1 MCLTICGTYTPVKCP
16 IEIII
21 IERTTNITFLTL
33 THTTMGKTNAK
44 MCSHKATQVLP
55 LSKGTP
61 AVGIASSS
69 YFAACAR
76 HVGALALFGL
86 MFCPVQVMASRAPRL
101 AMADSSSVV
110 TPVLPDQGTTTPTDS
125 IGNGGAGDAEEVV
138 PDTIPFAQLWKHN
151 SWRSTNEKAGSTTQQ
166 SWEIICNRPTK
177 LTFNYSCYNG
187 SYGTF
192 QVTLNDS
199 TIISRGNWDST
210 EDRLYQ
216 IDLPAGRYV
225 LKASYYTRYD
235 NYYDPDG
242 LNEYCYARISGIAT
256 DDVQANATAYLSG
269 LADYPALKQ
278 ELQTALD
285 NSSAAPDDEALYN
298 TLAATL
304 NDVRTAVSYY
314 PLIQKDI
321 VVADSILNEGAYVDI
336 SEAVALGRAI
346 DVNTSTSANYL
357 AAFDALETS
366 IAVQVSSNQKI
377 DDWAFNTDQRYTI
390 DNMGYY
396 LDQDHK
402 VAACTGLEAQD
413 ADVTNLV
420 IPSTVRYNGVTYAVV
435 ALYDN
440 RYNQNKVR
448 TLTLPRTLRHINDYG
463 LSDYR
468 AITDLEIPANVE
480 RMGNYI
486 VNNCPQL
493 QRIKVN
499 AEVPPTLGSLDN
511 NRYYDE
517 YGNSTYHYLR
527 IVIPRESFHAY
538 RLVNAW
544 NTDYNVLIGGDE
556 GITVNTGKIAAGDL
570 GHVVVEEAG
579 YLQEV
584 NKLIIEGELNAD
596 DWSKIGQMTNLT
608 ELDLSKALIDEI
620 PSNAFNGRWAIDKV
634 VLPPTLK
641 KIGSYAF
648 QNTSLTSVN
657 IPDNVETIENN
668 AFGRVKRLQEVH
680 LPDNLTALGGSAF
693 EYCRN
698 LRAVK
703 IPSKIKVITWYAF
716 RDCSSLQS
724 VELHDSITGFGNESF
739 AGCDLREITLP
750 KSTTAVGNHAFE
762 GNANLSKVTFNEGL
776 IYIGES
782 AFQNTAID
790 TLNCPSTLRNIYN
803 SAFAGCRNL
812 RQIYLNEGLTRIEMY
827 ALANN
832 KATEIVLPSSL
843 EYCAGGAFDDCDSL
857 VTIEARSVMPPN
869 TDNGCPLTSADLTKA
884 ILYVPVWS
892 LAEYQL
898 ATGWNQ
904 FYTFRTSDFMPQY
917 VKVNKDFYFTL
928 RDELDPDYRPDIE
941 LTVTN
946 NQITDSQGNTD
957 YQHGNLTISGRS
969 KLAVNDFS
977 MVLSPYA
984 KYSYKQNY
992 YYNENYRHLRP
1003 TSLIVKGEMR
1013 AENVTIN
1020 LWNATNRWQFVSFP
1034 FDVKVSDIVPV
1045 DSTTSW
1051 VIRGHS
1057 GAERAAGN
1065 AAAVWQNLSA
1075 DDVLQ
1080 AGKGYIMQCYKP
1092 DDKNGNYDAA
1102 QFTVR
1107 PLTTTVN
1114 RQQIFNAD
1122 NRTVALE
1129 EHLAEFEHNR
1139 SWNLIGNPYP
1149 SYFDTR
1155 FLDFGAPFMVWNSN
1169 NQNYEAYSPVDDS
1182 YILAPAEAFFVQ
1194 RPVDQESITFL
1205 KDGRQTDRY
1214 ARTLVEEEP
1223 ASAPQRI
1230 RAAYDSNTHTAAQR
1244 TVFNIT
1250 LAKDGQQADR
1260 TRVVIN
1266 EAATMQYDLSRDA
1279 AKFTG
1284 TEPAVSQIFTINGA
1298 TRYAINERPLNNGQ
1312 ALLGL
1317 HFGTDGTY
1325 TIGLSNQPDGQV
1337 TLEDRLTGTKLQLN
1351 GTAGYS
1357 FTAKAGD
1364 STDRFVLHF
1373 DAVATGINA
1382 ATVNEADRNDDTY
1395 TLDGRKVNNPTAPG
1409 LYIKGGKKG
1418 IK

>member
-1 MCLTICGTYTPVKCP
+1 
-16 IEIII
+16 
-21 IERTTNITFLTL
+21 
-33 THTTMGKTNAK
+33 MGKTNAK

-101 AMADSSSVV
+101 AVADSSEVV
-110 TPVLPDQGTTTPTDS
+110 SPVLPDQGTTTPTDS
-125 IGNGGAGDAEEVV
+125 IGNSGAGDTDQVL

-151 SWRSTNEKAGSTTQQ
+151 NWQSTNEAAESTTQQ

-177 LTFNYSCYNG
+177 LTFNYSCNNRN
-187 SYGTF
+187 SCTF

-199 TIISRGNWDST
+199 TIISKDSWSSAWG
-210 EDRLYQ
+210 EHYQ

-225 LKASYYTRYD
+225 LKASYYTHYED
-235 NYYDPDG
+235 KSCFAAIGD
-242 LNEYCYARISGIAT
+242 IAI
-256 DDVQANATAYLSG
+256 DDAQSNATAFLG
-269 LADYPALKQ
+269 ALADYPALKQ

-285 NSSAAPDDEALYN
+285 NSNAAPDDEALYN

-304 NDVRTAVSYY
+304 NDVRKAATYY

-346 DVNTSTSANYL
+346 DVNTSTSADYL

-366 IAVQVSSNQKI
+366 IAVQVTSNQSI
-377 DDWAFNTDQRYTI
+377 DDWAINTDQRYTI

-402 VAACTGLEAQD
+402 VAACTGLEAEN
-413 ADVTNLV
+413 ADVTDLV

-448 TLTLPRTLRHINDYG
+448 TLTLPRTLRHINDWG

-480 RMGNYI
+480 RMGDNVVY
-486 VNNCPQL
+486 NCPQL
-493 QRIKVN
+493 RRIKVN

-511 NRYYDE
+511 NSYYDD
-517 YGNSTYHYLR
+517 YDGRTYRYLR

-584 NKLIIEGELNAD
+584 NKLIIEGELNSD
-596 DWSKIGQMTNLT
+596 DWSKIKQMTNLT

-620 PSNAFNGRWAIDKV
+620 PNEAFNGRWAIDKV

-641 KIGSYAF
+641 KIGSFAF
-648 QNTSLTSVN
+648 QGTALTSVN
-657 IPDNVETIENN
+657 IPDNVETIKEC
-668 AFGRVKRLQEVH
+668 AFSQVKQLQEVH
-680 LPDNLTALGGSAF
+680 LPDSLTSLGNYAF
-693 EYCRN
+693 AECRS
-698 LRAVK
+698 LRTVK
-703 IPSKIKVITWYAF
+703 IPTKLKTIPDYTF
-716 RDCSSLQS
+716 QNCRSLQS
-724 VELHDSITGFGNESF
+724 VELHDSITAFEDYSF
-739 AGCDLREITLP
+739 NNCDLREITLP
-750 KSTTAVGNHAFE
+750 QSTTWVG
-762 GNANLSKVTFNEGL
+762 GNAFNGNTNLSKVTLNEGL
-776 IYIGES
+776 IDIWAE
-782 AFQNTAID
+782 AFYNTAID

-803 SAFAGCRNL
+803 GAFAGCGNL
-812 RQIYLNEGLTRIEMY
+812 RQINLNEGLTRIEVY

-843 EYCAGGAFDDCDSL
+843 EYCAGAAFDGCDSL

-869 TDNGCPLTSADLTKA
+869 TDGNCPLSGTDLTKA
-884 ILYVPVWS
+884 VLYVPVWS
-892 LAEYQL
+892 LSEYQL

-904 FYTFRTSDFMPQY
+904 FYTFRTSNFMPQY

-984 KYSYKQNY
+984 KYYY
-992 YYNENYRHLRP
+992 RGGDHYYNNDYRYLRP

-1065 AAAVWQNLSA
+1065 TAAVWQNLSA

-1092 DDKNGNYDAA
+1092 NDENGNNYYAA

-1155 FLDFGAPFMVWNSN
+1155 FLDFGAPFMVWNSSN
-1169 NQNYEAYSPVDDS
+1169 LNYEAYSPVDDS

-1230 RAAYDSNTHTAAQR
+1230 RAAYDSNAHTAAQR

-1382 ATVNEADRNDDTY
+1382 ATTNEADRNDDTY

-1409 LYIKGGKKG
+1409 LYIKGGKKV

>member
-1 MCLTICGTYTPVKCP
+1 
-16 IEIII
+16 
-21 IERTTNITFLTL
+21 
-33 THTTMGKTNAK
+33 MGKTNAK

-101 AMADSSSVV
+101 AIADSSEVV
-110 TPVLPDQGTTTPTDS
+110 SPVLPDQGTSAPTDS
-125 IGNGGAGDAEEVV
+125 IGNSGAGDTDQVL

-151 SWRSTNEKAGSTTQQ
+151 RYIVYGGTEGTVEQK
-166 SWEIICNRPTK
+166 SWEIIAQRETK
-177 LTFNYSCYNG
+177 LSF
-187 SYGTF
+187 SYGAADNQWNFYTQIFIDDERVREMDGGTYNDTF
-192 QVTLNDS
+192 SVTLTPGRHILTFKNECYGEADS
-199 TIISRGNWDST
+199 TTYAFISD
-210 EDRLYQ
+210 
-216 IDLPAGRYV
+216 
-225 LKASYYTRYD
+225 
-235 NYYDPDG
+235 
-242 LNEYCYARISGIAT
+242 IAT
-256 DDVQANATAYLSG
+256 DDAQSNATAYLG
-269 LADYPALKQ
+269 ALADYPALKQ

-285 NSSAAPDDEALYN
+285 NSNAAPDDEALYN

-304 NDVRTAVSYY
+304 NDVRKAVSYY

-346 DVNTSTSANYL
+346 DVNTSTSADYL

-377 DDWAFNTDQRYTI
+377 DDWAFNTNQRYTI

-402 VAACTGLEAQD
+402 VAACTGLEVQD
-413 ADVTNLV
+413 ADVTDLV
-420 IPSTVRYNGVTYAVV
+420 IPSTVRYNNVTYAVV

-448 TLTLPRTLRHINDYG
+448 TLTLPRTLRHINDNG

-486 VNNCPQL
+486 VYNCPQL

-499 AEVPPTLGSLDN
+499 AEVPPTLGSLGDDS
-511 NRYYDE
+511 YYEDG
-517 YGNSTYHYLR
+517 YRAYRYLR

-538 RLVNAW
+538 RLVSAW

-584 NKLIIEGELNAD
+584 NKLIIEGELNSD
-596 DWSKIGQMTNLT
+596 DWSKIKQMTNLT

-620 PSNAFNGRWAIDKV
+620 PSEAFKGRWAIDKV

-641 KIGSYAF
+641 KIGGYAF
-648 QNTSLTSVN
+648 QRTSLTSVN
-657 IPDNVETIENN
+657 IPDNVETIEDN
-668 AFGRVKRLQEVH
+668 AFGRAKQLQEVH
-680 LPDNLTALGGSAF
+680 LPDSLTSLGEGAF
-693 EYCRN
+693 EYCKS
-698 LRAVK
+698 LHSVK
-703 IPSKIKVITWYAF
+703 IPAKIKEIPGYAL
-716 RDCSSLQS
+716 RYCNSLQS
-724 VELHDSITGFGNESF
+724 VELHDSITSIGYEAFGNS
-739 AGCDLREITLP
+739 DLREITLP
-750 KSTTAVGNHAFE
+750 KSTTWVG
-762 GNANLSKVTFNEGL
+762 GNAFKENTNLSKVTLNEGL
-776 IYIGES
+776 INIGDY

-790 TLNCPSTLRNIYN
+790 TLNCPSTLRSI
-803 SAFAGCRNL
+803 SQGAFAGCGNL
-812 RQIYLNEGLTRIEMY
+812 RQINLNEGLTRIELY

-843 EYCAGGAFDDCDSL
+843 EYCSQSAFDDCDSL

-884 ILYVPVWS
+884 VLYVPVWS

-946 NQITDSQGNTD
+946 NQITDSQGNSD

-984 KYSYKQNY
+984 KYSYEQDSY
-992 YYNENYRHLRP
+992 YYNENYRYLRP

-1020 LWNATNRWQFVSFP
+1020 HWNATNRWQFVSFP

-1092 DDKNGNYDAA
+1092 NDKNGNYDAA

-1155 FLDFGAPFMVWNSN
+1155 FLDFGAPFMVWNSYN
-1169 NQNYEAYSPVDDS
+1169 GNYEAYSPVDDS

-1230 RAAYDSNTHTAAQR
+1230 RAAYDSNAHTAAQR

-1317 HFGTDGTY
+1317 HFGTHGTY

-1382 ATVNEADRNDDTY
+1382 ATANEADRNDDTY

-1409 LYIKGGKKG
+1409 LYIKGGKKV

>member
-1 MCLTICGTYTPVKCP
+1 
-16 IEIII
+16 
-21 IERTTNITFLTL
+21 
-33 THTTMGKTNAK
+33 MGKTNAK

-110 TPVLPDQGTTTPTDS
+110 TPVQPDQGTTAPTDS
-125 IGNGGAGDAEEVV
+125 IGNSGAGDTDQVL

-346 DVNTSTSANYL
+346 DVNTSTSADYL

-377 DDWAFNTDQRYTI
+377 DDWAFNTNQRYTI

-402 VAACTGLEAQD
+402 VAACIGLQTED
-413 ADVTNLV
+413 ADVTDLV
-420 IPSTVRYNGVTYAVV
+420 IPSTVRYNNVTYAVV

-448 TLTLPRTLRHINDYG
+448 TLTLPRTLRHINDWG

-468 AITDLEIPANVE
+468 AITNLEIPANVE
-480 RMGNYI
+480 RMGENVVY
-486 VNNCPQL
+486 NCPQL
-493 QRIKVN
+493 RRIKVN

-511 NRYYDE
+511 ESYSDE
-517 YGNSTYHYLR
+517 RAYIKIT
-527 IVIPRESFHAY
+527 IPRESFHAY
-538 RLVNAW
+538 RLVSAW
-544 NTDYNVLIGGDE
+544 KTDRTVLIGGDE
-556 GITVNTGKIAAGDL
+556 GVTVSTGKIAAGDL
-570 GHVVVEEAG
+570 GHVVIEEAG
-579 YLQEV
+579 YLPEV
-584 NKLIIEGELNAD
+584 NKLIIEGELNSD
-596 DWSKIGQMTNLT
+596 DWSKIKQMTNLT

-620 PSNAFNGRWAIDKV
+620 PSYAFNERWAIDKV

-641 KIGSYAF
+641 KIGTYAF
-648 QNTSLTSVN
+648 QKTSLTSVN
-657 IPDNVETIENN
+657 IPDNVETIAEYAFSN
-668 AFGRVKRLQEVH
+668 ARQLQEVH
-680 LPDNLTALGGSAF
+680 LPDSLTSLGNYAF
-693 EYCRN
+693 EECRS
-698 LRAVK
+698 LRTVK
-703 IPSKIKVITWYAF
+703 IPAKLKEIPWYAF
-716 RDCSSLQS
+716 QHCKSLQS
-724 VELHDSITGFGNESF
+724 VELHDGITGIGDYSF
-739 AGCDLREITLP
+739 NNCDLREMTLP
-750 KSTTAVGNHAFE
+750 KSTTWVG
-762 GNANLSKVTFNEGL
+762 GNAFNGNTNLSKVTLNEGL
-776 IYIGES
+776 IDIWAE
-782 AFQNTAID
+782 AFYNTAID
-790 TLNCPSTLRNIYN
+790 TLNCPSTLRNIRN

-812 RQIYLNEGLTRIEMY
+812 RQINLNEGLTRIEVY

-832 KATEIVLPSSL
+832 KTTEIVLPSSL
-843 EYCAGGAFDDCDSL
+843 EYCAGAAFDGCDSL

-869 TDNGCPLTSADLTKA
+869 TDGGCPLTVNDLTKA
-884 ILYVPVWS
+884 VLYVPVWS
-892 LAEYQL
+892 LSEYQL

-941 LTVTN
+941 LTYTN
-946 NQITDSQGNTD
+946 NQITDSHNNSD

-977 MVLSPYA
+977 MVLSPFT
-984 KYSYKQNY
+984 KYIYEGGYYDY
-992 YYNENYRHLRP
+992 YYNQNYRHLRP

-1065 AAAVWQNLSA
+1065 TAAVWQNLSA
-1075 DDVLQ
+1075 DGVLQ

-1092 DDKNGNYDAA
+1092 NDENGNNYYAA

-1194 RPVDQESITFL
+1194 RPVDQENITFL

-1382 ATVNEADRNDDTY
+1382 ATANEADRNDDTY

-1409 LYIKGGKKG
+1409 LYIKGGKKV

>member
-1 MCLTICGTYTPVKCP
+1 
-16 IEIII
+16 
-21 IERTTNITFLTL
+21 
-33 THTTMGKTNAK
+33 MGKTNAK

-61 AVGIASSS
+61 VVGIASSS

-125 IGNGGAGDAEEVV
+125 IDNGGTGDTEEVL

-151 SWRSTNEKAGSTTQQ
+151 SWQSTNEAAGSTTQQ

-177 LTFNYSCYNG
+177 LFFNYACNNNS
-187 SYGTF
+187 SSSF

-199 TIISRGNWDST
+199 TIIGRGGWNST
-210 EDRLYQ
+210 EGEHYQ
-216 IDLPAGRYV
+216 IELPAGRYV
-225 LKASYYTRYD
+225 LKASFYTYYE
-235 NYYDPDG
+235 NQNG
-242 LNEYCYARISGIAT
+242 YCYARISGIAT
-256 DDVQANATAYLSG
+256 DDAQSNATAYLSG

-304 NDVRTAVSYY
+304 NDVRKAVSYY

-346 DVNTSTSANYL
+346 DVNTSTSADYL

-366 IAVQVSSNQKI
+366 IAVQVSSNQSI
-377 DDWAFNTDQRYTI
+377 DDWAFNTSQRYTI

-396 LDQDHK
+396 LDQEHK
-402 VAACTGLEAQD
+402 VAACSGLQTEN
-413 ADVTNLV
+413 ADVTDLV
-420 IPSTVRYNGVTYAVV
+420 IPSTVRYSGVTYAVV

-448 TLTLPRTLRHINDYG
+448 TLTLPRTLRHINDGG

-480 RMGNYI
+480 RMGDYI
-486 VNNCPQL
+486 VNDCPQL

-499 AEVPPTLGSLDN
+499 AEVPPTLGSLGVDS
-511 NRYYDE
+511 YYEDG
-517 YGNSTYHYLR
+517 YTAYRHLR

-538 RLVNAW
+538 RLVSAW

-620 PSNAFNGRWAIDKV
+620 PSYAFNERGAIDKV

-648 QNTSLTSVN
+648 QRTSLTSVN
-657 IPDNVETIENN
+657 IPDNVETIEEA
-668 AFGRVKRLQEVH
+668 AFRQVKQLQEVH
-680 LPDNLTALGGSAF
+680 LPDSLTSLGRYAFSA
-693 EYCRN
+693 CRS
-698 LRAVK
+698 LRTVK
-703 IPSKIKVITWYAF
+703 IPTKLKEIPWYAF
-716 RDCSSLQS
+716 DGCKSLQS
-724 VELHDSITGFGNESF
+724 VELHDSITGIGDYSF
-739 AGCDLREITLP
+739 KNCNLREITLP
-750 KSTTAVGNHAFE
+750 KSTTWVGGYAFN
-762 GNANLSKVTFNEGL
+762 GNSNLSKVTLNEGL
-776 IYIGES
+776 IDIWAY
-782 AFQNTAID
+782 AFQDTAID

-803 SAFAGCRNL
+803 AAFAGCRNL
-812 RQIYLNEGLTRIEMY
+812 RQINLNEGLTRIEVY

-843 EYCAGGAFDDCDSL
+843 EYCSQSAFDDCDSL

-869 TDNGCPLTSADLTKA
+869 TDNGCPLTNADLTKA
-884 ILYVPVWS
+884 VLYVPVWS

-941 LTVTN
+941 LTYTS
-946 NQITDSQGNTD
+946 NQITDSQGNSD

-984 KYSYKQNY
+984 KFSYERERHGY
-992 YYNENYRHLRP
+992 YIDNKHLRP

-1092 DDKNGNYDAA
+1092 NDKNGSYDAA

-1266 EAATMQYDLSRDA
+1266 ETATMQYDLSRDA

-1337 TLEDRLTGTKLQLN
+1337 TLEDRLTGTRLQLN

-1382 ATVNEADRNDDTY
+1382 ATTNEADHNDNTY

-1409 LYIKGGKKG
+1409 LYIKGGKKV

>member
-1 MCLTICGTYTPVKCP
+1 
-16 IEIII
+16 
-21 IERTTNITFLTL
+21 
-33 THTTMGKTNAK
+33 MGKTNAK

-61 AVGIASSS
+61 TVGIASSS

-110 TPVLPDQGTTTPTDS
+110 TPVQPDQGTTAPTDS
-125 IGNGGAGDAEEVV
+125 IGNSGAGDTDQVL
-138 PDTIPFAQLWKHN
+138 PDTIPFAQLLKHN
-151 SWRSTNEKAGSTTQQ
+151 SWQSSNKEAGSTTQQ

-177 LTFNYSCYNG
+177 LFFNYACENYN

-199 TIISRGNWDST
+199 TIISKDRWSST
-210 EDRLYQ
+210 NGQLYQ
-216 IDLPAGRYV
+216 IELPAGRYV

-235 NYYDPDG
+235 NQNDD
-242 LNEYCYARISGIAT
+242 CYARVSDIAT
-256 DDVQANATAYLSG
+256 NDAQSNATAYLG
-269 LADYPALKQ
+269 TLASYPGLKQ

-285 NSSAAPDDEALYN
+285 NYNAAPDNEALYN

-304 NDVRTAVSYY
+304 TDVSKATMYY

-346 DVNTSTSANYL
+346 DVNTSTSADYL
-357 AAFDALETS
+357 AAFEALETS

-377 DDWAFNTDQRYTI
+377 DDWAFNTNQRYTI

-402 VAACTGLEAQD
+402 VAACTGLEAEN
-413 ADVTNLV
+413 ADVTDLV

-448 TLTLPRTLRHINDYG
+448 TLTLPRTLRHINDWG

-468 AITDLEIPANVE
+468 AITNLEIPANVE
-480 RMGNYI
+480 RMGNNI
-486 VNNCPQL
+486 VYNCPQL

-511 NRYYDE
+511 NRYYEDG
-517 YGNSTYHYLR
+517 YDTYHYLR

-544 NTDYNVLIGGDE
+544 NNGTVLIGGDE
-556 GITVNTGKIAAGDL
+556 GVTVSTGKIAAGDL
-570 GHVVVEEAG
+570 GHVVIEEAG

-596 DWSKIGQMTNLT
+596 DWSKIKQMTNLT

-620 PSNAFNGRWAIDKV
+620 PNEAFNGRWAIDKV
-634 VLPPTLK
+634 LLPLTLK

-648 QNTSLTSVN
+648 QGTALTSVN
-657 IPDNVETIENN
+657 IPDNVETIEES
-668 AFGRVKRLQEVH
+668 AFRQVKQLQEVH
-680 LPDNLTALGGSAF
+680 LPDSLTSLGTNAF
-693 EYCRN
+693 EFCSS
-698 LRAVK
+698 LRTVK
-703 IPSKIKVITWYAF
+703 IPTKLKEIPSYTFQQCK
-716 RDCSSLQS
+716 SLQS
-724 VELHDSITGFGNESF
+724 VELHDSITGISSYSF
-739 AGCDLREITLP
+739 TNCDLREITLP
-750 KSTTAVGNHAFE
+750 KSTTWIGQRTFE
-762 GNANLSKVTFNEGL
+762 GNANLSKVTLNEGL
-776 IYIGES
+776 IDIGLY
-782 AFQNTAID
+782 AFRNTAID
-790 TLNCPSTLRNIYN
+790 TLNCPSTLRSIRN

-812 RQIYLNEGLTRIEMY
+812 RQINLNEGLTRIEVY

-843 EYCAGGAFDDCDSL
+843 EYCSRSAFDRCDSL

-884 ILYVPVWS
+884 VLYVPVWS

-928 RDELDPDYRPDIE
+928 RDELDPNYRPDIE
-941 LTVTN
+941 LTYTS
-946 NQITDSQGNTD
+946 NQITDSQGNSD

-977 MVLSPYA
+977 MVLSPFY
-984 KYSYKQNY
+984 KYTKDSNGY
-992 YYNENYRHLRP
+992 YGNTDLTP
-1003 TSLIVKGEMR
+1003 TCLIVKGEMR

-1092 DDKNGNYDAA
+1092 NDKNGNRYIAA

-1155 FLDFGAPFMVWNSN
+1155 FLDFAAPFMVWNSY

-1230 RAAYDSNTHTAAQR
+1230 RAAYDSNTHTATQR

-1250 LAKDGQQADR
+1250 LAKEGQQADR

-1382 ATVNEADRNDDTY
+1382 ATTNEADRNDDTY

-1409 LYIKGGKKG
+1409 LYIKGGKKV

>member
-1 MCLTICGTYTPVKCP
+1 
-16 IEIII
+16 
-21 IERTTNITFLTL
+21 
-33 THTTMGKTNAK
+33 MGKTNAK

-110 TPVLPDQGTTTPTDS
+110 TPVQPDQGTTTPTDS
-125 IGNGGAGDAEEVV
+125 IGNSGAGDTEQVL

-151 SWRSTNEKAGSTTQQ
+151 SWQSTNKEAGSTTQQ
-166 SWEIICNRPTK
+166 SWEIICSRPTK
-177 LTFNYSCYNG
+177 LSFNYAYKNRYSEIH
-187 SYGTF
+187 
-192 QVTLNDS
+192 VTLNDS
-199 TIISRGNWDST
+199 TIIRDGAWYST
-210 EDRLYQ
+210 ESRHYQ

-225 LKASYYTRYD
+225 LKASYYTEGENPD
-235 NYYDPDG
+235 DINNQNY
-242 LNEYCYARISGIAT
+242 NYARISDIAT
-256 DDVQANATAYLSG
+256 DDAQSNATAFLG
-269 LADYPALKQ
+269 ALADYPALKQ

-285 NSSAAPDDEALYN
+285 NSSAAPDNEEIYN

-304 NDVRTAVSYY
+304 NDVRKAVSYY

-346 DVNTSTSANYL
+346 DVNTSTSADYL
-357 AAFDALETS
+357 AAFEALETS
-366 IAVQVSSNQKI
+366 IAVQVSSNQSI
-377 DDWAFNTDQRYTI
+377 DDWAINTDQLYTV

-396 LDQDHK
+396 FDKDHK
-402 VAACTGLEAQD
+402 VAACIGLQTED
-413 ADVTNLV
+413 ADVTDLV
-420 IPSTVRYNGVTYAVV
+420 IPSTVRYNNVTYAVV

-448 TLTLPRTLRHINDYG
+448 TLTLPRTLRHINDWG

-468 AITDLEIPANVE
+468 AITNLEIPANVE
-480 RMGNYI
+480 RMGENVVY
-486 VNNCPQL
+486 NCPQL
-493 QRIKVN
+493 RRIKVN

-511 NRYYDE
+511 ESYSDE
-517 YGNSTYHYLR
+517 RAYIKIT
-527 IVIPRESFHAY
+527 IPRESFHAY
-538 RLVNAW
+538 RLVSAW
-544 NTDYNVLIGGDE
+544 KTDRTVLIGGDE
-556 GITVNTGKIAAGDL
+556 GVTVSTGKIAAGDL
-570 GHVVVEEAG
+570 GHVVIEEAG
-579 YLQEV
+579 YLPEV
-584 NKLIIEGELNAD
+584 NKLIIEGELNSD
-596 DWSKIGQMTNLT
+596 DWSKIKQMTNLT

-620 PSNAFNGRWAIDKV
+620 PSYAFNERWAIDKV

-641 KIGSYAF
+641 KIGTYAF
-648 QNTSLTSVN
+648 QKTSLTSVN
-657 IPDNVETIENN
+657 IPDNVETIAEYAFSN
-668 AFGRVKRLQEVH
+668 ARQLQEVH
-680 LPDNLTALGGSAF
+680 LPDSLTSLGNYAF
-693 EYCRN
+693 EECRS
-698 LRAVK
+698 LRTVK
-703 IPSKIKVITWYAF
+703 IPAKLKEIPWYAF
-716 RDCSSLQS
+716 QHCKSLQS
-724 VELHDSITGFGNESF
+724 VELHDGITGIGDYSF
-739 AGCDLREITLP
+739 NNCDLREMTLP
-750 KSTTAVGNHAFE
+750 KSTTWVG
-762 GNANLSKVTFNEGL
+762 GNAFNGNTNLSKVTLNEGL
-776 IYIGES
+776 IDIWAE
-782 AFQNTAID
+782 AFYNTAID
-790 TLNCPSTLRNIYN
+790 TLNCPSTLRNIRN

-812 RQIYLNEGLTRIEMY
+812 RQINLNEGLTRIEVY

-843 EYCAGGAFDDCDSL
+843 EYCAGAAFDGCDSL

-869 TDNGCPLTSADLTKA
+869 TDGGCPLTVNDLTKA
-884 ILYVPVWS
+884 VLYVPVWS
-892 LAEYQL
+892 LSEYQL

-941 LTVTN
+941 LTYTN
-946 NQITDSQGNTD
+946 NQITDSHNNSD

-977 MVLSPYA
+977 MVLSPFT
-984 KYSYKQNY
+984 KYIYEGGYYDY
-992 YYNENYRHLRP
+992 YYNQNYRHLRP

-1020 LWNATNRWQFVSFP
+1020 LWNATDRWQFVSFP

-1092 DDKNGNYDAA
+1092 NDENGNNYYAA

-1230 RAAYDSNTHTAAQR
+1230 RADYDSNAHTAAQR

-1312 ALLGL
+1312 AQLGL

-1382 ATVNEADRNDDTY
+1382 ATANEADRNDTY

-1409 LYIKGGKKG
+1409 LYIKGGKKV

>member
-1 MCLTICGTYTPVKCP
+1 
-16 IEIII
+16 
-21 IERTTNITFLTL
+21 
-33 THTTMGKTNAK
+33 MGKTNAK

-110 TPVLPDQGTTTPTDS
+110 TPVQPDQGTSAPTDS
-125 IGNGGAGDAEEVV
+125 IGNSGAGDTDQVL

-304 NDVRTAVSYY
+304 NDVRKAVSYY

-346 DVNTSTSANYL
+346 DVNTSTSADYL
-357 AAFDALETS
+357 AAFEALETS
-366 IAVQVSSNQKI
+366 IAVQVSSNQSI
-377 DDWAFNTDQRYTI
+377 DEWAINTDQRYTI

-396 LDQDHK
+396 LDQEHK
-402 VAACTGLEAQD
+402 VAACTGLQVQD

-420 IPSTVRYNGVTYAVV
+420 IPSTVRYNDVTYAVV

-448 TLTLPRTLRHINDYG
+448 TLTLPRTLRHINDWG

-480 RMGNYI
+480 RMGDNVVY
-486 VNNCPQL
+486 NCPQL
-493 QRIKVN
+493 RRIKVN

-511 NRYYDE
+511 NSYYDD
-517 YGNSTYHYLR
+517 YDGRTYRYLR

-544 NTDYNVLIGGDE
+544 NTDHNVLIGGDE

-584 NKLIIEGELNAD
+584 NKLIIEGELNSD
-596 DWSKIGQMTNLT
+596 DWSKIKQMTNLT

-620 PSNAFNGRWAIDKV
+620 PNEAFNGRWAIDKV

-641 KIGSYAF
+641 KIGSFAF
-648 QNTSLTSVN
+648 QGTALTSVN
-657 IPDNVETIENN
+657 IPDNVETIKEC
-668 AFGRVKRLQEVH
+668 AFSQVKQLQEVH
-680 LPDNLTALGGSAF
+680 LPDSLTSLGNYAF
-693 EYCRN
+693 AECRS
-698 LRAVK
+698 LRTVK
-703 IPSKIKVITWYAF
+703 IPTKLKTIPDYTF
-716 RDCSSLQS
+716 QNCRSLQS
-724 VELHDSITGFGNESF
+724 VELHDSITAFEDYSF
-739 AGCDLREITLP
+739 NNCDLREITLP
-750 KSTTAVGNHAFE
+750 KSTTWVG
-762 GNANLSKVTFNEGL
+762 GNAFNGNTNLSKVTLNEGL
-776 IYIGES
+776 IDIWAE
-782 AFQNTAID
+782 AFYNTAID

-803 SAFAGCRNL
+803 GAFAGCGNL
-812 RQIYLNEGLTRIEMY
+812 RQINLNEGLTRIEVY

-843 EYCAGGAFDDCDSL
+843 EYCAGAAFDGCDSL

-984 KYSYKQNY
+984 KYYYKGGDH
-992 YYNENYRHLRP
+992 YYNNDYRYLRP

-1092 DDKNGNYDAA
+1092 NDKNGNYYAA

-1382 ATVNEADRNDDTY
+1382 ATTNEADRNDDTY

-1409 LYIKGGKKG
+1409 LYIKGGKKV

>member
-1 MCLTICGTYTPVKCP
+1 
-16 IEIII
+16 
-21 IERTTNITFLTL
+21 
-33 THTTMGKTNAK
+33 MGKTNAK

-61 AVGIASSS
+61 VVGIASSS

-110 TPVLPDQGTTTPTDS
+110 TPVQPDQGTTAPTDS
-125 IGNGGAGDAEEVV
+125 IDNGGAGDTEEVL

-151 SWRSTNEKAGSTTQQ
+151 NWQSTNEAAESTTQQ

-177 LTFNYSCYNG
+177 LTFNYSCNNRN
-187 SYGTF
+187 SCTF

-199 TIISRGNWDST
+199 TIISKDSWSSAWG
-210 EDRLYQ
+210 EHYQ

-225 LKASYYTRYD
+225 LKASYYTHYED
-235 NYYDPDG
+235 KSCFAAIGD
-242 LNEYCYARISGIAT
+242 IAI
-256 DDVQANATAYLSG
+256 DDAQSNATAFLG
-269 LADYPALKQ
+269 ALADYPALKQ

-285 NSSAAPDDEALYN
+285 NSNAAPDDEALYN

-304 NDVRTAVSYY
+304 NDVRKAVSYY

-357 AAFDALETS
+357 AAFEALETS

-377 DDWAFNTDQRYTI
+377 DDWAFNTSQRYTI

-396 LDQDHK
+396 LDQEHK
-402 VAACTGLEAQD
+402 VAACTGLQVQD

-448 TLTLPRTLRHINDYG
+448 TLTLPRTLRHINDGG

-480 RMGNYI
+480 RMGDYI
-486 VNNCPQL
+486 VNDCPQL

-499 AEVPPTLGSLDN
+499 AEVPPTLGSLGVDS
-511 NRYYDE
+511 YYEDG
-517 YGNSTYHYLR
+517 YTAYRHLR

-538 RLVNAW
+538 RLVSAW

-556 GITVNTGKIAAGDL
+556 GITVSTGKIAAGDL

-584 NKLIIEGELNAD
+584 NKLIIEGELNSD

-620 PSNAFNGRWAIDKV
+620 PSYAFNERGAIDKV

-648 QNTSLTSVN
+648 QRTSLTSVN
-657 IPDNVETIENN
+657 IPDNVETIEEA
-668 AFGRVKRLQEVH
+668 AFRQIKQLQEVH
-680 LPDNLTALGGSAF
+680 LPDSLTSLGRYAF
-693 EYCRN
+693 AECRS
-698 LRAVK
+698 LRTVK
-703 IPSKIKVITWYAF
+703 IPTKLKEIPWYAF
-716 RDCSSLQS
+716 DGCKSLQS
-724 VELHDSITGFGNESF
+724 VELHDSITGFGDYSF
-739 AGCDLREITLP
+739 RSCDLREITLP
-750 KSTTAVGNHAFE
+750 KSTTWIGGRAFAE
-762 GNANLSKVTFNEGL
+762 NTNLSKVTLNEEL
-776 IYIGES
+776 IDIWAY

-803 SAFAGCRNL
+803 GAFAGCRNL
-812 RQIYLNEGLTRIEMY
+812 SQINLNEGLTRIEVY

-843 EYCAGGAFDDCDSL
+843 EYCSQSAFDDCDSL

-869 TDNGCPLTSADLTKA
+869 TDGGCPLTGTDLTKA
-884 ILYVPVWS
+884 ALYVPVWS
-892 LAEYQL
+892 LSEYQL

-946 NQITDSQGNTD
+946 NEITDSHDNTD

-977 MVLSPYA
+977 MVLSPYT
-984 KYSYKQNY
+984 KYAYEGGDGY
-992 YYNENYRHLRP
+992 YYNDNYRYLRP

-1065 AAAVWQNLSA
+1065 TAAVWQNLSA

-1092 DDKNGNYDAA
+1092 DDKNGNYYAA

-1194 RPVDQESITFL
+1194 RPVDQENITFL

-1325 TIGLSNQPDGQV
+1325 TIGLSNQPDGQI

-1382 ATVNEADRNDDTY
+1382 ATTNEADRNDDTY
-1395 TLDGRKVNNPTAPG
+1395 TLDGRKVNTPTAPG
-1409 LYIKGGKKG
+1409 LYIKGGKKV

>member
-1 MCLTICGTYTPVKCP
+1 
-16 IEIII
+16 
-21 IERTTNITFLTL
+21 
-33 THTTMGKTNAK
+33 MGKTNAK
-44 MCSHKATQVLP
+44 MCSLKATQVLP

-101 AMADSSSVV
+101 AVADSSEVV
-110 TPVLPDQGTTTPTDS
+110 SPVLPDQGTSAPTDS
-125 IGNGGAGDAEEVV
+125 IGNSGAGDTDQVL

-256 DDVQANATAYLSG
+256 DDVQANATAYLG
-269 LADYPALKQ
+269 ALADYPALKQ

-304 NDVRTAVSYY
+304 NDVRKAVSYY

-346 DVNTSTSANYL
+346 DVNTSTSADYL
-357 AAFDALETS
+357 AAFEALETS
-366 IAVQVSSNQKI
+366 IAVQVSSNQSI
-377 DDWAFNTDQRYTI
+377 DDWAFNTNQRYTI

-396 LDQDHK
+396 LDQEHK
-402 VAACTGLEAQD
+402 VAACSGLETEN
-413 ADVTNLV
+413 ADVTDLV

-448 TLTLPRTLRHINDYG
+448 TLTLPRTLRHINDWG

-480 RMGNYI
+480 RMGENI
-486 VNNCPQL
+486 VYNCPQL

-511 NRYYDE
+511 NSYHEDGYR
-517 YGNSTYHYLR
+517 TYHYIR

-556 GITVNTGKIAAGDL
+556 GITVSTGKIAAGDL

-596 DWSKIGQMTNLT
+596 DWSKIKQMTNLT

-620 PSNAFNGRWAIDKV
+620 PSNAFSGRWAIDKV

-641 KIGSYAF
+641 KIGSFAF
-648 QNTSLTSVN
+648 QGTALTSVN
-657 IPDNVETIENN
+657 IPDNVETIKEC
-668 AFGRVKRLQEVH
+668 AFSQVRQLQEVH
-680 LPDNLTALGGSAF
+680 LPDSLTSLGNYAF
-693 EYCRN
+693 AECRS
-698 LRAVK
+698 LRTVK
-703 IPSKIKVITWYAF
+703 IPTKLKTIPDYTF
-716 RDCSSLQS
+716 QNCRSLQS
-724 VELHDSITGFGNESF
+724 VELHDSITAFEDYSF
-739 AGCDLREITLP
+739 NNCDLREITLP
-750 KSTTAVGNHAFE
+750 KSTTWVGGSAFK
-762 GNANLSKVTFNEGL
+762 GNANLSKVTLNEGL
-776 IYIGES
+776 VDIWTY

-790 TLNCPSTLRNIYN
+790 TLNCPSTLRNIYSN
-803 SAFAGCRNL
+803 AFRDCTNL
-812 RQIYLNEGLTRIEMY
+812 RQINLNEGLTRIESG

-843 EYCAGGAFDDCDSL
+843 EYCAGGAFYDCDSL

-869 TDNGCPLTSADLTKA
+869 TDGNCPLSGTDLTKA
-884 ILYVPVWS
+884 VLYVPVWS
-892 LAEYQL
+892 LSEYQL

-946 NQITDSQGNTD
+946 NQITDSQNNSD

-977 MVLSPYA
+977 MVLAPYA
-984 KYSYKQNY
+984 KYAYEGGGYNY
-992 YYNENYRHLRP
+992 YNDYRYLRP

-1092 DDKNGNYDAA
+1092 NDKNGNYDAA

-1194 RPVDQESITFL
+1194 RPVDQENITFL

-1382 ATVNEADRNDDTY
+1382 ATANEADRNDDTY

-1409 LYIKGGKKG
+1409 LYIKGGKKV

>member
-1 MCLTICGTYTPVKCP
+1 
-16 IEIII
+16 
-21 IERTTNITFLTL
+21 
-33 THTTMGKTNAK
+33 MGKTNAK

-101 AMADSSSVV
+101 AVADSSEVV
-110 TPVLPDQGTTTPTDS
+110 SPVLPDQGTTAPTDSIGNGGTVLPDQGTTTPTDS
-125 IGNGGAGDAEEVV
+125 IDNGGAGDTEQVL

-151 SWRSTNEKAGSTTQQ
+151 SWLSTNKEAGSTTQQ

-177 LTFNYSCYNG
+177 LTFNYACNNYNA
-187 SYGTF
+187 YGTF

-199 TIISRGNWDST
+199 TIIRRDRWSST
-210 EDRLYQ
+210 ERELYQ
-216 IDLPAGRYV
+216 IDLPAGRHV
-225 LKASYYTRYD
+225 LKASYNTRYD
-235 NYYDPDG
+235 NYYDDSEG
-242 LNEYCYARISGIAT
+242 LIDYCYAAISGIAT
-256 DDVQANATAYLSG
+256 DDAQANATAYLG
-269 LADYPALKQ
+269 TLADYPALKQ

-346 DVNTSTSANYL
+346 DVNTSTSADYL

-366 IAVQVSSNQKI
+366 IAVQVSSNQSI
-377 DDWAFNTDQRYTI
+377 DDWAFNTNQRYTI

-402 VAACTGLEAQD
+402 VAACTGLEVQD
-413 ADVTNLV
+413 ADVTDLV

-448 TLTLPRTLRHINDYG
+448 TLTLPRTLRHINDNG

-468 AITDLEIPANVE
+468 AITNLEIPANVE
-480 RMGNYI
+480 RMGDYI
-486 VNNCPQL
+486 VYNCPQL

-511 NRYYDE
+511 DSYYEDG
-517 YGNSTYHYLR
+517 YNTYHYLR

-538 RLVNAW
+538 RLVSAW
-544 NTDYNVLIGGDE
+544 NTDHNVLIGGDE
-556 GITVNTGKIAAGDL
+556 GVTVSTGKIAAGDL
-570 GHVVVEEAG
+570 GHVVIEEAG

-596 DWSKIGQMTNLT
+596 DWSKIKQMTNLT

-620 PSNAFNGRWAIDKV
+620 PSYAFNERWAIDKV

-641 KIGSYAF
+641 KIGSCAF
-648 QNTSLTSVN
+648 QRTSLTSVN
-657 IPDNVETIENN
+657 IPDNVETIEES
-668 AFGRVKRLQEVH
+668 AFSQVKKLQEVH
-680 LPDNLTALGGSAF
+680 LPDSLTSLGRYAF
-693 EYCRN
+693 ASCRS
-698 LRAVK
+698 LRTVK
-703 IPSKIKVITWYAF
+703 IPTKLKEIPWYTF
-716 RDCSSLQS
+716 DGCKSLQS
-724 VELHDSITGFGNESF
+724 IELHDSITGIGDYAFRS
-739 AGCDLREITLP
+739 CDLREITLP
-750 KSTTAVGNHAFE
+750 KSTTWVGGYAFN
-762 GNANLSKVTFNEGL
+762 GNSNLSKVTLNEGL
-776 IYIGES
+776 IDIWAY
-782 AFQNTAID
+782 AFQDTAID

-803 SAFAGCRNL
+803 AAFAGCRNL
-812 RQIYLNEGLTRIEMY
+812 RQINLNEGLTRIEVY

-869 TDNGCPLTSADLTKA
+869 TGSGCPLTSSDLTKA
-884 ILYVPVWS
+884 VLYVPVWS

-946 NQITDSQGNTD
+946 NQITDSHDNTD

-977 MVLSPYA
+977 MVLAPYA
-984 KYSYKQNY
+984 KYAYKQNY

-1092 DDKNGNYDAA
+1092 NDKNGSYEAA

-1230 RAAYDSNTHTAAQR
+1230 RAAYDSNSHTAAQR

-1250 LAKDGQQADR
+1250 LAKDGRPADR

-1382 ATVNEADRNDDTY
+1382 ATANEADRNDDTY

-1409 LYIKGGKKG
+1409 LYIKGGKKV

>member
-1 MCLTICGTYTPVKCP
+1 
-16 IEIII
+16 
-21 IERTTNITFLTL
+21 
-33 THTTMGKTNAK
+33 MGKTNAK

-101 AMADSSSVV
+101 AVADSSEVV
-110 TPVLPDQGTTTPTDS
+110 SPVLPDQGTTAPTDS
-125 IGNGGAGDAEEVV
+125 IDNGGAGDTDQVL
-138 PDTIPFAQLWKHN
+138 PDTIPFAQLLMHN
-151 SWRSTNEKAGSTTQQ
+151 NWQSTNIEDGSTTRQ

-177 LTFNYSCYNG
+177 LTFNYACQNYDARG
-187 SYGTF
+187 LF

-199 TIISRGNWDST
+199 VIISRSRWDST
-210 EDRLYQ
+210 DGEAYQ
-216 IDLPAGRYV
+216 IDLPVGRYV
-225 LKASYYTRYD
+225 LKASYHI
-235 NYYDPDG
+235 NYYDE
-242 LNEYCYARISGIAT
+242 NCYARISGIAT
-256 DDVQANATAYLSG
+256 DDAQSNATAYLSG
-269 LADYPALKQ
+269 LVDYPALKQ

-304 NDVRTAVSYY
+304 ADVRKAVSYY

-346 DVNTSTSANYL
+346 DVNTSTSADYL

-366 IAVQVSSNQKI
+366 IAVQVSSNQSI
-377 DDWAFNTDQRYTI
+377 DDWAFNTDQRYII
-390 DNMGYY
+390 DNMLYY
-396 LDQDHK
+396 LDQEHK
-402 VAACTGLEAQD
+402 VAACTGPQSTDIEIE
-413 ADVTNLV
+413 NLV
-420 IPSTVRYNGVTYAVV
+420 IPSTVRYNDVTYAVV

-480 RMGNYI
+480 RMGNDVVY
-486 VNNCPQL
+486 NCPQL
-493 QRIKVN
+493 RRIKVN
-499 AEVPPTLGSLDN
+499 AEVPPTLGSLN
-511 NRYYDE
+511 HEYY
-517 YGNSTYHYLR
+517 YYR
-527 IVIPRESFHAY
+527 ITIPRESFHAY

-544 NTDYNVLIGGDE
+544 NNRTVLIGGDE
-556 GITVNTGKIAAGDL
+556 GITVNTGKLAAGDL

-584 NKLIIEGELNAD
+584 NKLIIEGELNSD
-596 DWSKIGQMTNLT
+596 DWSKIKQMTNLT

-620 PSNAFNGRWAIDKV
+620 PNEAFNGRWAIDKV

-641 KIGSYAF
+641 KIGSFAF
-648 QNTSLTSVN
+648 QGTALTSVN
-657 IPDNVETIENN
+657 IPDNVETIKEC
-668 AFGRVKRLQEVH
+668 AFSQVKQLQEVH
-680 LPDNLTALGGSAF
+680 LPDSLTSLGNYAF
-693 EYCRN
+693 AECRS
-698 LRAVK
+698 LRTVK
-703 IPSKIKVITWYAF
+703 IPTKLKTIPDYTF
-716 RDCSSLQS
+716 QNCRSLQS
-724 VELHDSITGFGNESF
+724 VELHDSITAFEDYSF
-739 AGCDLREITLP
+739 NNCDLREITLP
-750 KSTTAVGNHAFE
+750 KSTTWVG
-762 GNANLSKVTFNEGL
+762 GNAFNGNTNLSKVTLNEGL
-776 IYIGES
+776 IDIWAE
-782 AFQNTAID
+782 AFYNTAID

-803 SAFAGCRNL
+803 GAFAGCGNL
-812 RQIYLNEGLTRIEMY
+812 RQINLNEGLTRIEVY

-843 EYCAGGAFDDCDSL
+843 EYCAGAAFDGCDSL

-984 KYSYKQNY
+984 KYYYKGGDH
-992 YYNENYRHLRP
+992 YYNNDYRYLRP

-1092 DDKNGNYDAA
+1092 NDKNGNYYAA

-1230 RAAYDSNTHTAAQR
+1230 RAAYDSNPHTAAQR

-1312 ALLGL
+1312 AQLGL

-1357 FTAKAGD
+1357 FTAKASD

-1382 ATVNEADRNDDTY
+1382 ATTNEADRNDDTY

-1409 LYIKGGKKG
+1409 LYIKGGKKV

>member
-1 MCLTICGTYTPVKCP
+1 
-16 IEIII
+16 
-21 IERTTNITFLTL
+21 
-33 THTTMGKTNAK
+33 MGKTNAK

-110 TPVLPDQGTTTPTDS
+110 TPVQPDQGTTTPTDS

-151 SWRSTNEKAGSTTQQ
+151 SWQSTNEAAESTTQQ

-177 LTFNYSCYNG
+177 LTFNYSCNNRN
-187 SYGTF
+187 SCTF

-199 TIISRGNWDST
+199 TIISKNSWSST
-210 EDRLYQ
+210 EGQLYQ

-225 LKASYYTRYD
+225 LKASYYT
-235 NYYDPDG
+235 YYENQ
-242 LNEYCYARISGIAT
+242 NENCYARISGIAI
-256 DDVQANATAYLSG
+256 DDAQANATAYLG
-269 LADYPALKQ
+269 ALASYPGLKQ

-285 NSSAAPDDEALYN
+285 NYNAAPDDEALYN
-298 TLAATL
+298 TLVATL

-346 DVNTSTSANYL
+346 DVNTSTSADYL

-377 DDWAFNTDQRYTI
+377 DDWAFNTNQRYTI

-402 VAACTGLEAQD
+402 VAACTGLEVQD
-413 ADVTNLV
+413 ADVTDLV
-420 IPSTVRYNGVTYAVV
+420 IPSTVRYNDVTYAVV

-448 TLTLPRTLRHINDYG
+448 TLTLPRTLRHINDWG

-480 RMGNYI
+480 RMGDNVVY
-486 VNNCPQL
+486 NCPQL
-493 QRIKVN
+493 RRIKVN
-499 AEVPPTLGSLDN
+499 AEVPPTLGSLGADS
-511 NRYYDE
+511 YYEDG
-517 YGNSTYHYLR
+517 YTAYRHLR

-538 RLVNAW
+538 RLVSAW

-556 GITVNTGKIAAGDL
+556 GITVSTGKIAAGDL

-584 NKLIIEGELNAD
+584 NKLIIEGELNSD

-620 PSNAFNGRWAIDKV
+620 PSYAFNERGAIDKV

-641 KIGSYAF
+641 KIGNYAF
-648 QNTSLTSVN
+648 QRTSLTSVN
-657 IPDNVETIENN
+657 IPDNVETIEEA
-668 AFGRVKRLQEVH
+668 AFRQIKQLQEVH
-680 LPDNLTALGGSAF
+680 LPDSLTSLGRYAF
-693 EYCRN
+693 SSCSS
-698 LRAVK
+698 LRTVK
-703 IPSKIKVITWYAF
+703 IPTKLKEIPWYAF
-716 RDCSSLQS
+716 DGCKSLQS
-724 VELHDSITGFGNESF
+724 VELHDSITGFGDYSF
-739 AGCDLREITLP
+739 RSCDLREITLP
-750 KSTTAVGNHAFE
+750 KSTTWIGGRAFAE
-762 GNANLSKVTFNEGL
+762 NTNLSKVTLNEEL
-776 IYIGES
+776 IDIWAY

-803 SAFAGCRNL
+803 GAFAGCRNL
-812 RQIYLNEGLTRIEMY
+812 SQINLNEGLTRIEVY

-843 EYCAGGAFDDCDSL
+843 EYCSQSAFDDCDSL

-928 RDELDPDYRPDIE
+928 RDELAPDYRPDIE

-946 NQITDSQGNTD
+946 NQITDSQNNSD

-977 MVLSPYA
+977 MVLAPYA
-984 KYSYKQNY
+984 KYAYEGGGYNY
-992 YYNENYRHLRP
+992 YNDYRYLRP

-1080 AGKGYIMQCYKP
+1080 AGKGYIMQCFKP
-1092 DDKNGNYDAA
+1092 NDKNGNYDAA

-1194 RPVDQESITFL
+1194 RPVDQENITFL

-1230 RAAYDSNTHTAAQR
+1230 RAAYDSNAHTAAQR

-1382 ATVNEADRNDDTY
+1382 ATTNEADRNDDTY

-1409 LYIKGGKKG
+1409 LYIKGGKKV

>member
-1 MCLTICGTYTPVKCP
+1 
-16 IEIII
+16 
-21 IERTTNITFLTL
+21 
-33 THTTMGKTNAK
+33 MGKTNAK

-61 AVGIASSS
+61 TVGIASSS

-101 AMADSSSVV
+101 AVADSSEVV
-110 TPVLPDQGTTTPTDS
+110 SPVLPDQGTTTPTDS
-125 IGNGGAGDAEEVV
+125 IGNGGAGDTEEVL

-242 LNEYCYARISGIAT
+242 LNENCYARISGIAI
-256 DDVQANATAYLSG
+256 DDAQANATAYLSG
-269 LADYPALKQ
+269 LVDYPALKQ

-285 NSSAAPDDEALYN
+285 NSNAAPDDEALYN

-346 DVNTSTSANYL
+346 NVNTSTSAEYL
-357 AAFDALETS
+357 AAFEALETS
-366 IAVQVSSNQKI
+366 IAVQVTSNQKI
-377 DDWAFNTDQRYTI
+377 DEWAINTDQRYTI

-396 LDQDHK
+396 LDQEHK
-402 VAACTGLEAQD
+402 VAACTGLQVQD

-556 GITVNTGKIAAGDL
+556 GITVSTGKIAAGDL

-584 NKLIIEGELNAD
+584 NKLIIEGELNSD
-596 DWSKIGQMTNLT
+596 DWSKIKQMTNLT

-620 PSNAFNGRWAIDKV
+620 PSEAFNGRWAIDKV

-648 QNTSLTSVN
+648 QGTALTSVN

-812 RQIYLNEGLTRIEMY
+812 RQINLNEGLTRIEQY

-869 TDNGCPLTSADLTKA
+869 TDGNCPLSGTDLTKA
-884 ILYVPVWS
+884 VLYVPVWS
-892 LAEYQL
+892 LSEYQL

-1092 DDKNGNYDAA
+1092 EDKNGNYDAA

-1230 RAAYDSNTHTAAQR
+1230 RAAYDSNAHTAAQR

-1382 ATVNEADRNDDTY
+1382 ATTNEADRNDDTY

-1409 LYIKGGKKG
+1409 LYIKGGKKV

>member
-1 MCLTICGTYTPVKCP
+1 
-16 IEIII
+16 
-21 IERTTNITFLTL
+21 
-33 THTTMGKTNAK
+33 MGKTNAK

-101 AMADSSSVV
+101 AIADSSEVV
-110 TPVLPDQGTTTPTDS
+110 SPVLPDQGTTAPTDS
-125 IGNGGAGDAEEVV
+125 IDNGGAGDTEEVL

-151 SWRSTNEKAGSTTQQ
+151 SWQSTNEAAGSTTQQ

-177 LTFNYSCYNG
+177 LTFNYAYKNRYSEIH
-187 SYGTF
+187 
-192 QVTLNDS
+192 VTLNDS
-199 TIISRGNWDST
+199 TIIRDGAWYST
-210 EDRLYQ
+210 ESRHYQ

-225 LKASYYTRYD
+225 LKASYYTEGENPD
-235 NYYDPDG
+235 DINNQNY
-242 LNEYCYARISGIAT
+242 NYARISDIAT
-256 DDVQANATAYLSG
+256 DDAQANATAFLG
-269 LADYPALKQ
+269 ALADFPALKQ

-304 NDVRTAVSYY
+304 NDVRKAVSYY

-346 DVNTSTSANYL
+346 DVNTSTSADYL
-357 AAFDALETS
+357 AAFEALETS
-366 IAVQVSSNQKI
+366 IAVQVSSNQSI

-396 LDQDHK
+396 LDQEHK
-402 VAACTGLEAQD
+402 VAACTGLQTEN
-413 ADVTNLV
+413 ADVTDLV
-420 IPSTVRYNGVTYAVV
+420 IPSTVRYNDVTYAVV

-448 TLTLPRTLRHINDYG
+448 TLTLPRTLRHINDWG

-480 RMGNYI
+480 RMGDNVVY
-486 VNNCPQL
+486 NCPQL
-493 QRIKVN
+493 RRIKVN

-511 NRYYDE
+511 NSYYDD
-517 YGNSTYHYLR
+517 YDGRTYRYLR

-544 NTDYNVLIGGDE
+544 NTDHNVLIGGDE

-584 NKLIIEGELNAD
+584 NKLIIEGELNSD
-596 DWSKIGQMTNLT
+596 DWSKIKQMTNLT

-620 PSNAFNGRWAIDKV
+620 PNEAFNGRWAIDKV

-641 KIGSYAF
+641 KIGSFAF
-648 QNTSLTSVN
+648 QGTALTSVN
-657 IPDNVETIENN
+657 IPDNVETIKEC
-668 AFGRVKRLQEVH
+668 AFSQVKQLQEVH
-680 LPDNLTALGGSAF
+680 LPDSLTSLGNYAF
-693 EYCRN
+693 AECRS
-698 LRAVK
+698 LRTVK
-703 IPSKIKVITWYAF
+703 IPTKLKTIPDYTF
-716 RDCSSLQS
+716 QNCRSLQS
-724 VELHDSITGFGNESF
+724 VELHDSITAFEDYSF
-739 AGCDLREITLP
+739 NNCDLREITLP
-750 KSTTAVGNHAFE
+750 KSTTWVG
-762 GNANLSKVTFNEGL
+762 GNAFNGNTNLSKVTLNEGL
-776 IYIGES
+776 IDIWAE
-782 AFQNTAID
+782 AFYNTAID

-803 SAFAGCRNL
+803 GAFAGCGNL
-812 RQIYLNEGLTRIEMY
+812 RQINLNEGLTRIEVY

-843 EYCAGGAFDDCDSL
+843 EYCAGAAFDGCDSL

-869 TDNGCPLTSADLTKA
+869 TGGGCPLTVNDLTKA
-884 ILYVPVWS
+884 VLYVPVWS

-984 KYSYKQNY
+984 KYYYKGGDH
-992 YYNENYRHLRP
+992 YYNNDYRYLRP

-1065 AAAVWQNLSA
+1065 TAAVWQNLSA

-1092 DDKNGNYDAA
+1092 NDKNGNYYAA

-1155 FLDFGAPFMVWNSN
+1155 FLDFEAPFMVWNSN

-1194 RPVDQESITFL
+1194 RPVDQENITFL

-1230 RAAYDSNTHTAAQR
+1230 RAAYDSNSHTAAQR

-1284 TEPAVSQIFTINGA
+1284 TEPTVSQIFTINGA

-1325 TIGLSNQPDGQV
+1325 TIGLSNQPDGQI
-1337 TLEDRLTGTKLQLN
+1337 TLEDRLTGTKQQLN

-1382 ATVNEADRNDDTY
+1382 ATTNEADRNDDTY

-1409 LYIKGGKKG
+1409 LYIKGGRKV

>member
-1 MCLTICGTYTPVKCP
+1 
-16 IEIII
+16 
-21 IERTTNITFLTL
+21 
-33 THTTMGKTNAK
+33 MGKTNAK
-44 MCSHKATQVLP
+44 MRSHKATQVLP

-61 AVGIASSS
+61 TVGIASSS

-101 AMADSSSVV
+101 AIADSSEVV
-110 TPVLPDQGTTTPTDS
+110 SPVLPDQGTSAPTDS
-125 IGNGGAGDAEEVV
+125 IDNSGAGDTDQVL

-151 SWRSTNEKAGSTTQQ
+151 NWLSTNKEAGSTTQQ

-177 LTFNYSCYNG
+177 LTFNYSCNNRN
-187 SYGTF
+187 SCTF

-199 TIISRGNWDST
+199 TIISKNSWSST
-210 EDRLYQ
+210 EGQLYQ

-225 LKASYYTRYD
+225 LKASYYT
-235 NYYDPDG
+235 YYENQ
-242 LNEYCYARISGIAT
+242 NENCYARISGIAI
-256 DDVQANATAYLSG
+256 DDAQANATAYLG
-269 LADYPALKQ
+269 TLASYPGLKQ

-285 NSSAAPDDEALYN
+285 NYNAAPDNEALYN

-304 NDVRTAVSYY
+304 TDVSKATMYY

-346 DVNTSTSANYL
+346 NVNTSTSANYL
-357 AAFDALETS
+357 AAFEALETS
-366 IAVQVSSNQKI
+366 IAVQVTSNQKI
-377 DDWAFNTDQRYTI
+377 DEWAINTSQRYTI

-396 LDQDHK
+396 LDQEHK
-402 VAACTGLEAQD
+402 VAACSGLETEN
-413 ADVTNLV
+413 ADVTDLV
-420 IPSTVRYNGVTYAVV
+420 IPSTVRYNNVTYAVV

-448 TLTLPRTLRHINDYG
+448 TLTLPRTLRHINDWG
-463 LSDYR
+463 LSKYR

-486 VNNCPQL
+486 VCNCPQL

-511 NRYYDE
+511 NSYYEDDD
-517 YGNSTYHYLR
+517 NTYHYLR

-544 NTDYNVLIGGDE
+544 NTDHNVLIGGDE
-556 GITVNTGKIAAGDL
+556 GITINTGKLAAGDL
-570 GHVVVEEAG
+570 GHVVVDEAG

-584 NKLIIEGELNAD
+584 NKLIIEGELNSD
-596 DWSKIGQMTNLT
+596 DWSKIKQMTNLT

-620 PSNAFNGRWAIDKV
+620 PSEAFNGRWAIDKV

-641 KIGSYAF
+641 KIGSFAF
-648 QNTSLTSVN
+648 QRTSLTSVN
-657 IPDNVETIENN
+657 IPDNVETIEDC

-680 LPDNLTALGGSAF
+680 LPDSLTALGGSAF

-716 RDCSSLQS
+716 KDCSSLQS

-739 AGCDLREITLP
+739 AGCDLREIKLP

-776 IYIGES
+776 ISIGEN
-782 AFQNTAID
+782 AFYNTAID
-790 TLNCPSTLRNIYN
+790 TLNCPSTLRNLYN
-803 SAFAGCRNL
+803 AAFARCYNL
-812 RQIYLNEGLTRIEMY
+812 RQINLNEGLKRIGVY
-827 ALANN
+827 ALADNM
-832 KATEIVLPSSL
+832 ATEIVLPSSL
-843 EYCAGGAFDDCDSL
+843 EYCAGGAFSNCNSL
-857 VTIEARSVMPPN
+857 VTIEVRSVMPPN
-869 TDNGCPLTSADLTKA
+869 TDGGCPLTVNDLTKA
-884 ILYVPVWS
+884 VLYVPVWS

-898 ATGWNQ
+898 ATGWNK

-946 NQITDSQGNTD
+946 NEITDSQGNSD

-984 KYSYKQNY
+984 KYSYKGGGYNY
-992 YYNENYRHLRP
+992 KNDYRYLRP

-1092 DDKNGNYDAA
+1092 NDKNGSYDAA

-1155 FLDFGAPFMVWNSN
+1155 FLDFEAPFMVWNSY

-1194 RPVDQESITFL
+1194 RPVDQENITFL

-1230 RAAYDSNTHTAAQR
+1230 RAAYDSNTHAAAQR

-1382 ATVNEADRNDDTY
+1382 ATANEADRNDDTY

-1409 LYIKGGKKG
+1409 LYIKGGKKV

>member
-1 MCLTICGTYTPVKCP
+1 
-16 IEIII
+16 
-21 IERTTNITFLTL
+21 
-33 THTTMGKTNAK
+33 MGKTNAK

-101 AMADSSSVV
+101 TVADSSEVV
-110 TPVLPDQGTTTPTDS
+110 SPVLPDQGTTTPTDS
-125 IGNGGAGDAEEVV
+125 IGNGGAGDTEQVL

-151 SWRSTNEKAGSTTQQ
+151 RYIVYGGTEGTVEQK
-166 SWEIICNRPTK
+166 SWEIIARRETK
-177 LTFNYSCYNG
+177 LSF
-187 SYGTF
+187 SYGTADNQWNF
-192 QVTLNDS
+192 YTQIFIDDERVREMNGGTYNNTFSVTLTPGRHILTFKNECYGEVDS
-199 TIISRGNWDST
+199 TTYAFISDIAT
-210 EDRLYQ
+210 EDAQ
-216 IDLPAGRYV
+216 
-225 LKASYYTRYD
+225 T
-235 NYYDPDG
+235 
-242 LNEYCYARISGIAT
+242 
-256 DDVQANATAYLSG
+256 NATAFVNALEG
-269 LADYPALKQ
+269 YPALKQ

-285 NSSAAPDDEALYN
+285 NSNAAPDDEALYN

-304 NDVRTAVSYY
+304 NDVRKAVSYY

-357 AAFDALETS
+357 AAFEALETS
-366 IAVQVSSNQKI
+366 IAVQVTSNQSV
-377 DDWAFNTDQRYTI
+377 DDWAFNTSLRCTI

-402 VAACTGLEAQD
+402 VAACTGLQTED
-413 ADVTNLV
+413 ADVTDLV
-420 IPSTVRYNGVTYAVV
+420 IPSTVRYDGVTYAVV

-448 TLTLPRTLRHINDYG
+448 TLTLPRTLRHINDNG

-486 VNNCPQL
+486 VYNCPQL

-499 AEVPPTLGSLDN
+499 AEVPPTLGSLGDDS
-511 NRYYDE
+511 YYEDG
-517 YGNSTYHYLR
+517 YRAYRHLR

-556 GITVNTGKIAAGDL
+556 GVTVSTGKIAAGDL
-570 GHVVVEEAG
+570 GHVVIEEAG

-620 PSNAFNGRWAIDKV
+620 PSYAFNERWAIDKV

-648 QNTSLTSVN
+648 QRTSLTSVN
-657 IPDNVETIENN
+657 IPDNVETIEEN
-668 AFGRVKRLQEVH
+668 AFSQVRQLQEVH
-680 LPDNLTALGGSAF
+680 LPDSLTSLGRYAF
-693 EYCRN
+693 EKCRS
-698 LRAVK
+698 LRTVK
-703 IPSKIKVITWYAF
+703 IPTKLKEIPWYAF
-716 RDCSSLQS
+716 DGCKSLQS
-724 VELHDSITGFGNESF
+724 VELHDSITGIGDYSF
-739 AGCDLREITLP
+739 RNCNLREITLP
-750 KSTTAVGNHAFE
+750 KSTTWVGGYAFN
-762 GNANLSKVTFNEGL
+762 GNSNLSKVTLNEGL
-776 IYIGES
+776 IDIWAY
-782 AFQNTAID
+782 AFQDTAID

-803 SAFAGCRNL
+803 AAFAGCRNL
-812 RQIYLNEGLTRIEMY
+812 RQINLNEGLTRIEVY

-843 EYCAGGAFDDCDSL
+843 EYCSQSAFDDCNSL

-869 TDNGCPLTSADLTKA
+869 TDGGCPLTGTDLTKA
-884 ILYVPVWS
+884 ALYVPVWS
-892 LAEYQL
+892 LSEYQL

-946 NQITDSQGNTD
+946 NEITDSHDNTD

-977 MVLSPYA
+977 MVLSPYT
-984 KYSYKQNY
+984 KYAYEGGDWY
-992 YYNENYRHLRP
+992 YYNDNYRYLRP

-1230 RAAYDSNTHTAAQR
+1230 RAAYDSNAHAAQR

-1266 EAATMQYDLSRDA
+1266 EAATMQYDLSHDA

-1382 ATVNEADRNDDTY
+1382 ATANEADHNDDTY

-1409 LYIKGGKKG
+1409 LYIKGGKKV

>member
-1 MCLTICGTYTPVKCP
+1 
-16 IEIII
+16 
-21 IERTTNITFLTL
+21 
-33 THTTMGKTNAK
+33 MGKTNAK

-101 AMADSSSVV
+101 AVADSSEVV
-110 TPVLPDQGTTTPTDS
+110 SPVLPDQGTTAPTDS
-125 IGNGGAGDAEEVV
+125 IGNGGAGDTEEVL

-151 SWRSTNEKAGSTTQQ
+151 RYIVYGGTEGTVEQK
-166 SWEIICNRPTK
+166 SWEIIARRETK
-177 LTFNYSCYNG
+177 LSF
-187 SYGTF
+187 SYGTADDQWNF
-192 QVTLNDS
+192 YTQIFIDDERVREMNGGTYNNTFSVTLTPGRHILTFKNECYGEVDS
-199 TIISRGNWDST
+199 TTYAFISDIAT
-210 EDRLYQ
+210 EDAQ
-216 IDLPAGRYV
+216 
-225 LKASYYTRYD
+225 T
-235 NYYDPDG
+235 
-242 LNEYCYARISGIAT
+242 
-256 DDVQANATAYLSG
+256 NATAFVNALEG
-269 LADYPALKQ
+269 YPPLKQ

-285 NSSAAPDDEALYN
+285 NSNAAPDDEALYN

-304 NDVRTAVSYY
+304 NDVRKAVSYY

-346 DVNTSTSANYL
+346 DVNTSTSADYL

-366 IAVQVSSNQKI
+366 IAVQVTSNQSI

-402 VAACTGLEAQD
+402 VAACTGLEAEN
-413 ADVTNLV
+413 ADVTDLV

-448 TLTLPRTLRHINDYG
+448 TLTLPRTLRHINDWG

-468 AITDLEIPANVE
+468 AITNLEIPANVE
-480 RMGNYI
+480 RMGNEI
-486 VNNCPQL
+486 VGNCPQL

-511 NRYYDE
+511 NSYYEDG
-517 YGNSTYHYLR
+517 YRTYHYIR

-544 NTDYNVLIGGDE
+544 NTDHNVLIGGDE
-556 GITVNTGKIAAGDL
+556 GVTVSTGKIAAGDL
-570 GHVVVEEAG
+570 GHVVIEEAG

-596 DWSKIGQMTNLT
+596 DWSKIKQMTNLT

-620 PSNAFNGRWAIDKV
+620 PNEAFNGRWAIDKV
-634 VLPPTLK
+634 LLPPTLK
-641 KIGSYAF
+641 KIGAYAF
-648 QNTSLTSVN
+648 QGTALTSVN
-657 IPDNVETIENN
+657 IPDNVETIKECAFNN
-668 AFGRVKRLQEVH
+668 ARQLQEVH
-680 LPDNLTALGGSAF
+680 LPDSLTSLGTSAF
-693 EYCRN
+693 EYCRS
-698 LRAVK
+698 LRTIK
-703 IPSKIKVITWYAF
+703 IPTKLKVIPPYTFDA
-716 RDCSSLQS
+716 CKSLQS
-724 VELHDSITGFGNESF
+724 VELHDSITGFGNHAF
-739 AGCDLREITLP
+739 VNCDLREITLP
-750 KSTTAVGNHAFE
+750 KSTSWVDNDAFSGNV
-762 GNANLSKVTFNEGL
+762 NLSKVTLNEGL
-776 IYIGES
+776 VNIS
-782 AFQNTAID
+782 DKAFYQTAID
-790 TLNCPSTLRNIYN
+790 TLNCPSTLRSIRN
-803 SAFAGCRNL
+803 SAFARCNNL
-812 RQIYLNEGLTRIEMY
+812 RQINLNEGLTRIESG

-843 EYCAGGAFDDCDSL
+843 EYCAGGAFYDCDSL

-869 TDNGCPLTSADLTKA
+869 TGSGCPLTSSDLTKA
-884 ILYVPVWS
+884 VLYVPVWS

-946 NQITDSQGNTD
+946 NEITDSQGNDD

-977 MVLSPYA
+977 MVLSPFT
-984 KYSYKQNY
+984 KYIYEGGYYDYYSNESYRY
-992 YYNENYRHLRP
+992 LRP

-1092 DDKNGNYDAA
+1092 NDKNGNYYAA

-1312 ALLGL
+1312 AQLGL

-1382 ATVNEADRNDDTY
+1382 ATTNEADRNDDTY

-1409 LYIKGGKKG
+1409 LYIKGGKKV

>member
-1 MCLTICGTYTPVKCP
+1 
-16 IEIII
+16 
-21 IERTTNITFLTL
+21 
-33 THTTMGKTNAK
+33 MGKTNAK

-101 AMADSSSVV
+101 AVADSSEVV
-110 TPVLPDQGTTTPTDS
+110 SPVLPDQGTTTPTDS
-125 IGNGGAGDAEEVV
+125 IGNGGAGDTEEVL

-151 SWRSTNEKAGSTTQQ
+151 RYIVYGGTEGTVEQK
-166 SWEIICNRPTK
+166 SWEIIARRETK
-177 LTFNYSCYNG
+177 LSF
-187 SYGTF
+187 SYGTADDQWNF
-192 QVTLNDS
+192 YTQIFIDDERVREMNGGTYNNTFSVTLTPGRHILTFKNECYGEVDS
-199 TIISRGNWDST
+199 TTYAFISDIAT
-210 EDRLYQ
+210 EDAQ
-216 IDLPAGRYV
+216 
-225 LKASYYTRYD
+225 T
-235 NYYDPDG
+235 
-242 LNEYCYARISGIAT
+242 
-256 DDVQANATAYLSG
+256 NATAFVNALEG
-269 LADYPALKQ
+269 YPPLKQ

-285 NSSAAPDDEALYN
+285 NYNAAPDDEALYN

-304 NDVRTAVSYY
+304 NDVRKAVSYY

-346 DVNTSTSANYL
+346 DVNTSTSADYL

-377 DDWAFNTDQRYTI
+377 DDWAFNTNQRYTI

-402 VAACTGLEAQD
+402 VAACTGLEVQD
-413 ADVTNLV
+413 ADVTDLV
-420 IPSTVRYNGVTYAVV
+420 IPSTVRYNDVTYAVV

-448 TLTLPRTLRHINDYG
+448 TLTLPRTLRHINDWG

-480 RMGNYI
+480 RMGENI
-486 VNNCPQL
+486 VYNCPQL

-511 NRYYDE
+511 NSYHEDGYR
-517 YGNSTYHYLR
+517 TYHYIR

-538 RLVNAW
+538 RLVSAW
-544 NTDYNVLIGGDE
+544 NTDHNVLIGGDE

-596 DWSKIGQMTNLT
+596 DWSKIKQMTNLT

-620 PSNAFNGRWAIDKV
+620 PSNAFSGRWAIDKV

-641 KIGSYAF
+641 KIGTYAF
-648 QNTSLTSVN
+648 ASTSLTSVN
-657 IPDNVETIENN
+657 IPDNVEAIEQY
-668 AFGRVKRLQEVH
+668 AFSQVKQLQEVH
-680 LPDNLTALGGSAF
+680 LPDSLTSLGRYAF
-693 EYCRN
+693 EKCRS
-698 LRAVK
+698 LRTVK
-703 IPSKIKVITWYAF
+703 IPTKLKEIPWYAF
-716 RDCSSLQS
+716 DGCKSLQS
-724 VELHDSITGFGNESF
+724 VELHDSITSFGDYSF
-739 AGCDLREITLP
+739 RSCDLREITLP
-750 KSTTAVGNHAFE
+750 KSTTWVGGSAFN
-762 GNANLSKVTFNEGL
+762 GNANLSKVTLNEGL
-776 IYIGES
+776 VDIWTY

-790 TLNCPSTLRNIYN
+790 TLNCPSTLRNIYSN
-803 SAFAGCRNL
+803 AFRDCTNL
-812 RQIYLNEGLTRIEMY
+812 RQINLNEGLTRIESG

-843 EYCAGGAFDDCDSL
+843 EYCAGGAFYDCDSL

-869 TDNGCPLTSADLTKA
+869 TDGNCPLSGTDLTKA
-884 ILYVPVWS
+884 VLYVPVWS
-892 LAEYQL
+892 LSEYQL

-928 RDELDPDYRPDIE
+928 RDELAPDYRPDIE

-946 NQITDSQGNTD
+946 NQITDSQNNSD

-977 MVLSPYA
+977 MVLAPYA
-984 KYSYKQNY
+984 KYAYEGGGYNY
-992 YYNENYRHLRP
+992 YNDYRYLRP

-1080 AGKGYIMQCYKP
+1080 AGKGYIMQCFKP
-1092 DDKNGNYDAA
+1092 NDKNGSYDAA

-1230 RAAYDSNTHTAAQR
+1230 RADYDSNAHTAAQR

-1364 STDRFVLHF
+1364 CTDRFVLHF

-1382 ATVNEADRNDDTY
+1382 ATANEADRNDDTY

-1409 LYIKGGKKG
+1409 LYIKGGKKVL
-1418 IK
+1418 K

>member
-1 MCLTICGTYTPVKCP
+1 
-16 IEIII
+16 
-21 IERTTNITFLTL
+21 
-33 THTTMGKTNAK
+33 MGKTNAK

-101 AMADSSSVV
+101 AMADSSEVV
-110 TPVLPDQGTTTPTDS
+110 SPVLPDQGTTTPTDS
-125 IGNGGAGDAEEVV
+125 IGNGGAGDTEEVL

-256 DDVQANATAYLSG
+256 DDVQANATAYLSA

-304 NDVRTAVSYY
+304 NDVRKAVSYY

-346 DVNTSTSANYL
+346 DVNTSTSADYL
-357 AAFDALETS
+357 AAFEALETS

-402 VAACTGLEAQD
+402 VAACTGLEVQD
-413 ADVTNLV
+413 ADVTDLV

-448 TLTLPRTLRHINDYG
+448 TLTLPRTLRHINDWG

-480 RMGNYI
+480 RMGDNVVY
-486 VNNCPQL
+486 NCPQL
-493 QRIKVN
+493 RRIKVN

-511 NRYYDE
+511 NSYYDD
-517 YGNSTYHYLR
+517 YDGRTYRYLR

-544 NTDYNVLIGGDE
+544 NTDHNVLIGGDE

-584 NKLIIEGELNAD
+584 NKLIIEGELNSD
-596 DWSKIGQMTNLT
+596 DWSKIKQMTNLT

-620 PSNAFNGRWAIDKV
+620 PNEAFNGRWAIDKV

-641 KIGSYAF
+641 KIGSFAF
-648 QNTSLTSVN
+648 QGTALTSVN
-657 IPDNVETIENN
+657 IPDNVETIKEC
-668 AFGRVKRLQEVH
+668 AFSQVKQLQEVH
-680 LPDNLTALGGSAF
+680 LPDSLTSLGNYAF
-693 EYCRN
+693 AECRS
-698 LRAVK
+698 LRTVK
-703 IPSKIKVITWYAF
+703 IPTKLKTIPDYTF
-716 RDCSSLQS
+716 QNCRSLQS
-724 VELHDSITGFGNESF
+724 VELHDSITAFEDYSF
-739 AGCDLREITLP
+739 NNCDLREITLP
-750 KSTTAVGNHAFE
+750 KSTTWVG
-762 GNANLSKVTFNEGL
+762 GNAFNGNTNLSKVTLNEGL
-776 IYIGES
+776 IDIWAE
-782 AFQNTAID
+782 AFYNTAID

-803 SAFAGCRNL
+803 GAFAGCGNL
-812 RQIYLNEGLTRIEMY
+812 RQINLNEGLTRIEVY

-843 EYCAGGAFDDCDSL
+843 EYCAGAAFDGCDSL

-869 TDNGCPLTSADLTKA
+869 TGGGCPLTVNDLTKA

-984 KYSYKQNY
+984 KYYYKGGDH
-992 YYNENYRHLRP
+992 YYNNDYRYLRP

-1065 AAAVWQNLSA
+1065 TAAVWQNLSA

-1092 DDKNGNYDAA
+1092 NDKDRGYYAA

-1194 RPVDQESITFL
+1194 RPVDQENITFL

-1382 ATVNEADRNDDTY
+1382 ATANEADRNDDTY

-1409 LYIKGGKKG
+1409 LYIKGGKKV

>member
-1 MCLTICGTYTPVKCP
+1 
-16 IEIII
+16 
-21 IERTTNITFLTL
+21 
-33 THTTMGKTNAK
+33 MGKTNAK

-101 AMADSSSVV
+101 AVADSSEVV
-110 TPVLPDQGTTTPTDS
+110 SPVLPDQGTTAPTDS
-125 IGNGGAGDAEEVV
+125 IDNGGAGDTEEVL

-151 SWRSTNEKAGSTTQQ
+151 RYIVYGGTEGTVEQK
-166 SWEIICNRPTK
+166 SWEIIARRETK
-177 LTFNYSCYNG
+177 LSF
-187 SYGTF
+187 SYGTADDQWNF
-192 QVTLNDS
+192 YTQIFIDDERVREMNGGTYNNTFSVTLTPGRHILTFKNECYGEVDS
-199 TIISRGNWDST
+199 TTYAFISDIAT
-210 EDRLYQ
+210 EDAQ
-216 IDLPAGRYV
+216 
-225 LKASYYTRYD
+225 T
-235 NYYDPDG
+235 
-242 LNEYCYARISGIAT
+242 
-256 DDVQANATAYLSG
+256 NATAFVNALEG
-269 LADYPALKQ
+269 YPPLKQ

-285 NSSAAPDDEALYN
+285 NSNAAPDDEALYN

-304 NDVRTAVSYY
+304 NDVRKAVSYY

-346 DVNTSTSANYL
+346 DVNTSTSADYL

-366 IAVQVSSNQKI
+366 IAVQVTSNQSI

-402 VAACTGLEAQD
+402 VAACTGLQTEN
-413 ADVTNLV
+413 ADVTDLV

-468 AITDLEIPANVE
+468 AITNLEIPANVE
-480 RMGNYI
+480 RMGNEI
-486 VNNCPQL
+486 VGNCPQL

-511 NRYYDE
+511 NSYYEDG
-517 YGNSTYHYLR
+517 YRTYHYIR

-544 NTDYNVLIGGDE
+544 NTDHNVLIGGDE
-556 GITVNTGKIAAGDL
+556 GVTVSTGKIAAGDL
-570 GHVVVEEAG
+570 GHVVIEEAG

-596 DWSKIGQMTNLT
+596 DWSKIKQMTNLT

-620 PSNAFNGRWAIDKV
+620 PNEAFNGRWAIDKV
-634 VLPPTLK
+634 LLPPTLK
-641 KIGSYAF
+641 KIGAYAF
-648 QNTSLTSVN
+648 QGTALTSVN
-657 IPDNVETIENN
+657 IPDNVETIKECAFNN
-668 AFGRVKRLQEVH
+668 ARQLQEVH
-680 LPDNLTALGGSAF
+680 LPDSLTSLGTSAF
-693 EYCRN
+693 EYCRS
-698 LRAVK
+698 LRTIK
-703 IPSKIKVITWYAF
+703 IPTKLKVIPPYTFDA
-716 RDCSSLQS
+716 CKSLQS
-724 VELHDSITGFGNESF
+724 VELHDSITGFGNHAF
-739 AGCDLREITLP
+739 VNCDLREITLP
-750 KSTTAVGNHAFE
+750 KSTSWVDNDAFSGNV
-762 GNANLSKVTFNEGL
+762 NLSKVTLNEGL
-776 IYIGES
+776 VNIS
-782 AFQNTAID
+782 DKAFYQTAID
-790 TLNCPSTLRNIYN
+790 TLNCPSTLRSIRN
-803 SAFAGCRNL
+803 SAFARCNNL
-812 RQIYLNEGLTRIEMY
+812 RQINLNEGLTRIESG

-843 EYCAGGAFDDCDSL
+843 EYCAGGAFYDCDSL

-869 TDNGCPLTSADLTKA
+869 TDGNCPLSGTDLTKA

-946 NQITDSQGNTD
+946 NEITDSQGNDD

-977 MVLSPYA
+977 MVLSPFT
-984 KYSYKQNY
+984 KYIYEGGYYDYYSNESYRY
-992 YYNENYRHLRP
+992 LRP

-1092 DDKNGNYDAA
+1092 NDKNGNYYAA

-1230 RAAYDSNTHTAAQR
+1230 RAAYDSNAHTAAQR

-1266 EAATMQYDLSRDA
+1266 EAAIMQYDLSRDA

-1312 ALLGL
+1312 AQLGL

-1382 ATVNEADRNDDTY
+1382 ATANEADRNDDTY

-1409 LYIKGGKKG
+1409 LYIKGGKKV

>member
-1 MCLTICGTYTPVKCP
+1 
-16 IEIII
+16 
-21 IERTTNITFLTL
+21 
-33 THTTMGKTNAK
+33 MGKTNAK

-101 AMADSSSVV
+101 AVADSSEVV
-110 TPVLPDQGTTTPTDS
+110 SPVLPDQGTTAPTDS
-125 IGNGGAGDAEEVV
+125 IGNGGAGDTEQVL

-151 SWRSTNEKAGSTTQQ
+151 RYIVYGSTEGTVEQK
-166 SWEIICNRPTK
+166 SWEIIARRETK
-177 LTFNYSCYNG
+177 LSF
-187 SYGTF
+187 SYGTADEQWNF
-192 QVTLNDS
+192 YTQIFIDDERVREMNGGTYNNTFSVTLTPGRHILTFKNECYGEVDS
-199 TIISRGNWDST
+199 TTYAFISDIAT
-210 EDRLYQ
+210 EDAQ
-216 IDLPAGRYV
+216 
-225 LKASYYTRYD
+225 T
-235 NYYDPDG
+235 
-242 LNEYCYARISGIAT
+242 
-256 DDVQANATAYLSG
+256 NATAFVNALEG
-269 LADYPALKQ
+269 YPPLKQ

-285 NSSAAPDDEALYN
+285 NYNAAPDDEALYN

-346 DVNTSTSANYL
+346 NVNTSTSAEYL
-357 AAFDALETS
+357 AAFEALETS
-366 IAVQVSSNQKI
+366 IAVQVTSNQSI

-402 VAACTGLEAQD
+402 VAACTGLEAEN
-413 ADVTNLV
+413 ADVTDLV

-448 TLTLPRTLRHINDYG
+448 TLTLPRTLRHINDGG
-463 LSDYR
+463 LSYYR

-480 RMGNYI
+480 RMGNEI
-486 VNNCPQL
+486 VGNCPQL

-511 NRYYDE
+511 NSYYEDG
-517 YGNSTYHYLR
+517 YRTYHYIR

-544 NTDYNVLIGGDE
+544 NTDHNVLIGGDE
-556 GITVNTGKIAAGDL
+556 GVTVNTGKIAAGDL
-570 GHVVVEEAG
+570 GHVVIEEAG

-596 DWSKIGQMTNLT
+596 DWSKIKQMTNLT

-620 PSNAFNGRWAIDKV
+620 PNEAFNGRWAIDKV
-634 VLPPTLK
+634 LLPPTLK
-641 KIGSYAF
+641 KIGTCAF
-648 QNTSLTSVN
+648 QRTALTSVN
-657 IPDNVETIENN
+657 IPDNVETIEGN
-668 AFGRVKRLQEVH
+668 AFSNARQLQEVH
-680 LPDNLTALGGSAF
+680 LPDSLTSLGNGAF
-693 EYCRN
+693 ESCSS
-698 LRAVK
+698 LRTVK
-703 IPSKIKVITWYAF
+703 IPTKLKMIPPYTF
-716 RDCSSLQS
+716 QGCNSLQS
-724 VELHDSITGFGNESF
+724 VELHDSITGFGNCAFENC
-739 AGCDLREITLP
+739 GLREITLP
-750 KSTTAVGNHAFE
+750 KSTTWVDERAFE
-762 GNANLSKVTFNEGL
+762 GNTNLSKVTLNEGL
-776 IYIGES
+776 ISIRAY
-782 AFQNTAID
+782 AFQDTAID
-790 TLNCPSTLRNIYN
+790 TLNCPSTLRCI
-803 SAFAGCRNL
+803 SEGAFAGCRNL
-812 RQIYLNEGLTRIEMY
+812 SQINLNEGLTRIESG

-843 EYCAGGAFDDCDSL
+843 EYCAGGAFYDCDSL

-869 TDNGCPLTSADLTKA
+869 TDGNCPLSGTDLTKA
-884 ILYVPVWS
+884 VLYVPVWS
-892 LAEYQL
+892 LSEYQL
-898 ATGWNQ
+898 APGWNQ

-946 NQITDSQGNTD
+946 NEITDSQGNDD

-977 MVLSPYA
+977 MVLSPFT
-984 KYSYKQNY
+984 KYIYEGGYYDYYSNESYRY
-992 YYNENYRHLRP
+992 LRP

-1092 DDKNGNYDAA
+1092 NDKNGNYDAA

-1230 RAAYDSNTHTAAQR
+1230 RAAYDSNAHTAAQR

-1351 GTAGYS
+1351 GTTGYS

-1382 ATVNEADRNDDTY
+1382 ATTNEADRNDDTY

-1409 LYIKGGKKG
+1409 LYIKGGKKV

>member
-1 MCLTICGTYTPVKCP
+1 
-16 IEIII
+16 
-21 IERTTNITFLTL
+21 
-33 THTTMGKTNAK
+33 MGKTNAK

-101 AMADSSSVV
+101 AVADSSEVV
-110 TPVLPDQGTTTPTDS
+110 SPVLPDQGTTTPTDS
-125 IGNGGAGDAEEVV
+125 IDNGGAGDTEEVL

-151 SWRSTNEKAGSTTQQ
+151 SWLSTNEVAGSTTQQ
-166 SWEIICNRPTK
+166 SWEIICSRPTK
-177 LTFNYSCYNG
+177 LTFNYSCRNG
-187 SYGTF
+187 NSGTF

-199 TIISRGNWDST
+199 TIIRHERWNTIDS
-210 EDRLYQ
+210 RLYQ

-225 LKASYYTRYD
+225 LKTSYYTRYD
-235 NYYDPDG
+235 NYYDSEG
-242 LNEYCYARISGIAT
+242 LTEYCYAGISHIAT
-256 DDVQANATAYLSG
+256 DDAQANATAFLG
-269 LADYPALKQ
+269 ALADYPALKQ

-285 NSSAAPDDEALYN
+285 NSNAAPDDEALYN

-304 NDVRTAVSYY
+304 NDVRKAVSYY

-346 DVNTSTSANYL
+346 DVNTSTSADYL

-366 IAVQVSSNQKI
+366 IAVQVTSNQSI
-377 DDWAFNTDQRYTI
+377 DDWAINTDQLYTV

-396 LDQDHK
+396 FDKDHK
-402 VAACTGLEAQD
+402 VAACIGLQTED
-413 ADVTNLV
+413 ADVTDLV
-420 IPSTVRYNGVTYAVV
+420 IPSTVRYNNVTYAVV

-448 TLTLPRTLRHINDYG
+448 TLTLPRTLRHINDWG

-468 AITDLEIPANVE
+468 AITNLEIPANVE
-480 RMGNYI
+480 RMGENVVY
-486 VNNCPQL
+486 NCPQL
-493 QRIKVN
+493 RRIKVN

-511 NRYYDE
+511 ESYSDE
-517 YGNSTYHYLR
+517 RAYIKIT
-527 IVIPRESFHAY
+527 IPRESFHAY
-538 RLVNAW
+538 RLVSAW
-544 NTDYNVLIGGDE
+544 KTDRTVLIGGDE
-556 GITVNTGKIAAGDL
+556 GVTVSTGKIAAGDL
-570 GHVVVEEAG
+570 GHVVIEEAG
-579 YLQEV
+579 YLPEV
-584 NKLIIEGELNAD
+584 NKLIIEGELNSD
-596 DWSKIGQMTNLT
+596 DWSKIKQMTNLT

-620 PSNAFNGRWAIDKV
+620 PSYAFNERWAIDKV

-641 KIGSYAF
+641 KIGTYAF
-648 QNTSLTSVN
+648 QKTSLTSVN
-657 IPDNVETIENN
+657 IPDNVETIAEYAFSN
-668 AFGRVKRLQEVH
+668 ARQLQEVH
-680 LPDNLTALGGSAF
+680 LPDSLTSLGNYAF
-693 EYCRN
+693 EECRS
-698 LRAVK
+698 LRTVK
-703 IPSKIKVITWYAF
+703 IPAKLKEIPWYAF
-716 RDCSSLQS
+716 QHCKSLQS
-724 VELHDSITGFGNESF
+724 VELHDGITGIGDYSF
-739 AGCDLREITLP
+739 NNCDLREMTLP
-750 KSTTAVGNHAFE
+750 KSTTWVG
-762 GNANLSKVTFNEGL
+762 GNAFNGNTNLSKVTLNEGL
-776 IYIGES
+776 IDIWAE
-782 AFQNTAID
+782 AFYNTAID
-790 TLNCPSTLRNIYN
+790 TLNCPSTLRNIRN

-812 RQIYLNEGLTRIEMY
+812 RQINLNEGLTRIEVY

-843 EYCAGGAFDDCDSL
+843 EYCAGAAFDGCDSL

-869 TDNGCPLTSADLTKA
+869 TDGGCPLTVNDLTKA
-884 ILYVPVWS
+884 VLYVPVWS
-892 LAEYQL
+892 LSEYQL

-941 LTVTN
+941 LTYTN
-946 NQITDSQGNTD
+946 NQITDSHNNSD

-984 KYSYKQNY
+984 KYSYEGGGY
-992 YYNENYRHLRP
+992 YYNNDYRYLRP

-1092 DDKNGNYDAA
+1092 NDKNGSYDAA

-1194 RPVDQESITFL
+1194 PLRPHTCG
-1205 KDGRQTDRY
+1205 GRTGQ
-1214 ARTLVEEEP
+1214 RTAAHQGCLRQQRPHRRTAHRVQHHTGQGRTAGRP
-1223 ASAPQRI
+1223 HPRSHQRGCHHAVRPQPRCRQVYRHRAYSVANLHHQRRHTLRHQRASAQQWPGPARSALRHRWHLHHRPQQSTR
-1230 RAAYDSNTHTAAQR
+1230 RPNHT
-1244 TVFNIT
+1244 
-1250 LAKDGQQADR
+1250 
-1260 TRVVIN
+1260 
-1266 EAATMQYDLSRDA
+1266 
-1279 AKFTG
+1279 
-1284 TEPAVSQIFTINGA
+1284 
-1298 TRYAINERPLNNGQ
+1298 
-1312 ALLGL
+1312 
-1317 HFGTDGTY
+1317 
-1325 TIGLSNQPDGQV
+1325 
-1337 TLEDRLTGTKLQLN
+1337 
-1351 GTAGYS
+1351 
-1357 FTAKAGD
+1357 
-1364 STDRFVLHF
+1364 
-1373 DAVATGINA
+1373 
-1382 ATVNEADRNDDTY
+1382 
-1395 TLDGRKVNNPTAPG
+1395 
-1409 LYIKGGKKG
+1409 
-1418 IK
+1418 

>member
-1 MCLTICGTYTPVKCP
+1 
-16 IEIII
+16 
-21 IERTTNITFLTL
+21 
-33 THTTMGKTNAK
+33 MGKTNAK

-101 AMADSSSVV
+101 TVADSSEVV
-110 TPVLPDQGTTTPTDS
+110 SPVLPDQGTTTPTDS
-125 IGNGGAGDAEEVV
+125 IGNSGAGDTEEVL
-138 PDTIPFAQLWKHN
+138 PDTIPYEQLLKHN
-151 SWRSTNEKAGSTTQQ
+151 SWLSTNKEAGTTTQQ
-166 SWEIICNRPTK
+166 SWEIICSRPTK
-177 LTFNYSCYNG
+177 LTFNYACNNYNA
-187 SYGTF
+187 YGTF

-199 TIISRGNWDST
+199 TIISRDRWSST
-210 EDRLYQ
+210 ERELYQ
-216 IDLPAGRYV
+216 IDLPAGRHV
-225 LKASYYTRYD
+225 LKASYNTRYG
-235 NYYDPDG
+235 NQYDLED
-242 LNEYCYARISGIAT
+242 EAYCYAAISGIAT
-256 DDVQANATAYLSG
+256 DDAQANATAYLG
-269 LADYPALKQ
+269 ALADFPGLKQ

-285 NSSAAPDDEALYN
+285 NYNAAPDDEALYN
-298 TLAATL
+298 TLNATL
-304 NDVRTAVSYY
+304 NDVRKAVSYY

-346 DVNTSTSANYL
+346 DVNTSTSAEYL

-366 IAVQVSSNQKI
+366 IAVQVSSDQSI
-377 DDWAFNTDQRYTI
+377 DDWAFNTDQRYII
-390 DNMGYY
+390 DKMLYY

-402 VAACTGLEAQD
+402 VAACAGPQSTDIEIED
-413 ADVTNLV
+413 LV
-420 IPSTVRYNGVTYAVV
+420 IPSTVRYNDVTYAVV

-480 RMGNYI
+480 RMGNDVVY
-486 VNNCPQL
+486 NCPQL
-493 QRIKVN
+493 RRIKVN
-499 AEVPPTLGSLDN
+499 AEVPPTLGSLN
-511 NRYYDE
+511 HEYY
-517 YGNSTYHYLR
+517 YYR
-527 IVIPRESFHAY
+527 IIIPRESFHAY

-544 NTDYNVLIGGDE
+544 TNRTVLIGGDE
-556 GITVNTGKIAAGDL
+556 GVTVSTGKIAAGDL
-570 GHVVVEEAG
+570 GHVVIDEAG

-596 DWSKIGQMTNLT
+596 DWSNITQMTNLT
-608 ELDLSKALIDEI
+608 EVDLSKALIDEI
-620 PSNAFNGRWAIDKV
+620 PSSAFSGRWAIDKV
-634 VLPPTLK
+634 LLPSTLK
-641 KIGSYAF
+641 KIGSGAF
-648 QNTSLTSVN
+648 QRTSLTSVN
-657 IPDNVETIENN
+657 IPGNVETIEEN
-668 AFGRVKRLQEVH
+668 AFSNARQLQEVH
-680 LPDNLTALGGSAF
+680 LPDSLTSLGNGAF
-693 EYCRN
+693 ESCSS
-698 LRAVK
+698 LRTVK
-703 IPSKIKVITWYAF
+703 IPTKLKMIPPYTF
-716 RDCSSLQS
+716 QGCNSLQS
-724 VELHDSITGFGNESF
+724 VELHDSITGFGNYAFENC
-739 AGCDLREITLP
+739 GLREITLP
-750 KSTTAVGNHAFE
+750 KSTTWVDERAFE
-762 GNANLSKVTFNEGL
+762 GNTNLSKVTLNEGL
-776 IYIGES
+776 ISIRAY
-782 AFQNTAID
+782 AFQDTAID
-790 TLNCPSTLRNIYN
+790 TLNCPSTLRCI
-803 SAFAGCRNL
+803 SEGAFAGCRNL
-812 RQIYLNEGLTRIEMY
+812 SQINLNEGLTRIEWY

-843 EYCAGGAFDDCDSL
+843 EYCSQSAFDDCNSL

-869 TDNGCPLTSADLTKA
+869 TGGGCPLTVNDLTKA
-884 ILYVPVWS
+884 VLYVPVWS
-892 LAEYQL
+892 LSEYQL

-946 NQITDSQGNTD
+946 NEITDSHDNTD

-977 MVLSPYA
+977 MVLAPYA
-984 KYSYKQNY
+984 KYAYEGGGYNY
-992 YYNENYRHLRP
+992 YNDYRYLRP

-1065 AAAVWQNLSA
+1065 TAAVWQNLSA

-1230 RAAYDSNTHTAAQR
+1230 RAAYDSNAHTAAQR

-1382 ATVNEADRNDDTY
+1382 VTTNEADRNDDTY

-1409 LYIKGGKKG
+1409 LYIKGGKKV

>member
-1 MCLTICGTYTPVKCP
+1 
-16 IEIII
+16 
-21 IERTTNITFLTL
+21 
-33 THTTMGKTNAK
+33 MGKTNAK

-110 TPVLPDQGTTTPTDS
+110 TPVQPDQGTTAPTDSTGSGGVVSPVLPDQGTTTPTDS
-125 IGNGGAGDAEEVV
+125 IDNGGAGDTEQVL
-138 PDTIPFAQLWKHN
+138 PDTIPFAQLLMHN
-151 SWRSTNEKAGSTTQQ
+151 NWQSTNIEDGSTTRQ

-177 LTFNYSCYNG
+177 LTFNYACQNYNARG
-187 SYGTF
+187 LF

-199 TIISRGNWDST
+199 VIISRSRWDST
-210 EDRLYQ
+210 DGEAYQ
-216 IDLPAGRYV
+216 IDLPVGRYV
-225 LKASYYTRYD
+225 LKASYHI
-235 NYYDPDG
+235 NYYDE
-242 LNEYCYARISGIAT
+242 NCYARISGIAT
-256 DDVQANATAYLSG
+256 DDAQSNATAYLSG
-269 LADYPALKQ
+269 LVDYPALKQ

-298 TLAATL
+298 TLVTTL
-304 NDVRTAVSYY
+304 NDVRKAVSYY

-346 DVNTSTSANYL
+346 DVNTSTSADYL
-357 AAFDALETS
+357 AAFEALETS
-366 IAVQVSSNQKI
+366 IAVQVSSNQSI

-396 LDQDHK
+396 LDQEHK
-402 VAACTGLEAQD
+402 VAACTGLEVQD
-413 ADVTNLV
+413 ADVTDLV
-420 IPSTVRYNGVTYAVV
+420 IPSTVRYNDVTYAVV

-448 TLTLPRTLRHINDYG
+448 TLTLPRTLRHINDWG

-480 RMGNYI
+480 RMGDYI

-511 NRYYDE
+511 DSYYEDG
-517 YGNSTYHYLR
+517 YNIYHYLR

-538 RLVNAW
+538 RLVSAW
-544 NTDYNVLIGGDE
+544 NTDHNVLIGGDE

-584 NKLIIEGELNAD
+584 NKLIIEGELNSD
-596 DWSKIGQMTNLT
+596 DWSKIKQMTNLT

-620 PSNAFNGRWAIDKV
+620 PSNAFSGRWAIDKV
-634 VLPPTLK
+634 LLPPTLK
-641 KIGSYAF
+641 KIGNYAF
-648 QNTSLTSVN
+648 QRTSLTSVN
-657 IPDNVETIENN
+657 IPDNVETIEEA
-668 AFGRVKRLQEVH
+668 AFRQVKQLQEVH
-680 LPDNLTALGGSAF
+680 LPDSLTSLGRYAFSA
-693 EYCRN
+693 CRS
-698 LRAVK
+698 LRTVK
-703 IPSKIKVITWYAF
+703 IPTKLKEIPWYTF
-716 RDCSSLQS
+716 DGCKSLQS
-724 VELHDSITGFGNESF
+724 VELHDSITGFGDYSF
-739 AGCDLREITLP
+739 RNCNLREITLP
-750 KSTTAVGNHAFE
+750 KSTTWVGGYAFN
-762 GNANLSKVTFNEGL
+762 GNSNLSKVTLNEGL
-776 IYIGES
+776 IDIWAY
-782 AFQNTAID
+782 AFQDTAID

-803 SAFAGCRNL
+803 AAFAGCRNL
-812 RQIYLNEGLTRIEMY
+812 RQINLNEGLTRIEQY

-869 TDNGCPLTSADLTKA
+869 TGSGCPLTSSDLTKA
-884 ILYVPVWS
+884 VLYVPVWS

-946 NQITDSQGNTD
+946 NQITDSQGNSD

-984 KYSYKQNY
+984 KYSYERNY
-992 YYNENYRHLRP
+992 YYNESYRYLRP

-1020 LWNATNRWQFVSFP
+1020 LWNATERWQFVSFP

-1051 VIRGHS
+1051 VIRSHS

-1092 DDKNGNYDAA
+1092 SNNSRSMNKGSFVPFKMDFNDNSSSEVA

-1155 FLDFGAPFMVWNSN
+1155 FLDFEAPFMVWNSN

-1230 RAAYDSNTHTAAQR
+1230 RATYDSNAHTAAQR

-1325 TIGLSNQPDGQV
+1325 TIGLSNQPDGQI
-1337 TLEDRLTGTKLQLN
+1337 TLEDRLTGTKQQLN

-1382 ATVNEADRNDDTY
+1382 ATTNEADHNDDTY

-1409 LYIKGGKKG
+1409 LYIKGGKKV

>member
-1 MCLTICGTYTPVKCP
+1 
-16 IEIII
+16 
-21 IERTTNITFLTL
+21 
-33 THTTMGKTNAK
+33 MGKTNAK

-101 AMADSSSVV
+101 AVADSSEVV
-110 TPVLPDQGTTTPTDS
+110 SPVLPDQGTTAPTDS
-125 IGNGGAGDAEEVV
+125 IDNSGAGDTEQVL

-151 SWRSTNEKAGSTTQQ
+151 SWQSTNKEAGSTTQQ
-166 SWEIICNRPTK
+166 SWEIICSRPTK
-177 LTFNYSCYNG
+177 LSFNYAYKNRYSEIH
-187 SYGTF
+187 
-192 QVTLNDS
+192 VTLNDS
-199 TIISRGNWDST
+199 TIIRDGAWYST
-210 EDRLYQ
+210 ESRHYQ

-225 LKASYYTRYD
+225 LKASYYTEGENPD
-235 NYYDPDG
+235 DINNQNY
-242 LNEYCYARISGIAT
+242 NYARISDIAT
-256 DDVQANATAYLSG
+256 DDAQSNATAFLG
-269 LADYPALKQ
+269 ALADYPALKQ

-285 NSSAAPDDEALYN
+285 NSSAAPDNEEIYN

-304 NDVRTAVSYY
+304 NDVRKAVSYY

-346 DVNTSTSANYL
+346 NVNTSTSAEYL
-357 AAFDALETS
+357 AAFEALETS
-366 IAVQVSSNQKI
+366 IAVQVTSNQKI
-377 DDWAFNTDQRYTI
+377 DEWAINTDQRYTI

-396 LDQDHK
+396 LDQEHK

-448 TLTLPRTLRHINDYG
+448 TLTLPRTLRHINDWG

-468 AITDLEIPANVE
+468 AITNLEIPANVE
-480 RMGNYI
+480 RMGENVVY
-486 VNNCPQL
+486 NCPQL
-493 QRIKVN
+493 RRIKVN

-511 NRYYDE
+511 ESYSDE
-517 YGNSTYHYLR
+517 RAYIKIT
-527 IVIPRESFHAY
+527 IPRESFHAY
-538 RLVNAW
+538 RLVSAW
-544 NTDYNVLIGGDE
+544 KTDRTVLIGGDE
-556 GITVNTGKIAAGDL
+556 GVTVSTGKIAAGDL
-570 GHVVVEEAG
+570 GHVVIEEAG
-579 YLQEV
+579 YLPEV
-584 NKLIIEGELNAD
+584 NKLIIEGELNSD
-596 DWSKIGQMTNLT
+596 DWSKIKQMTNLT

-620 PSNAFNGRWAIDKV
+620 PSYAFNERWAIDKV

-641 KIGSYAF
+641 KIGTYAF
-648 QNTSLTSVN
+648 QKTSLTSVN
-657 IPDNVETIENN
+657 IPDNVETIAEYAFSN
-668 AFGRVKRLQEVH
+668 ARQLQEVH
-680 LPDNLTALGGSAF
+680 LPDSLTSLGNYAF
-693 EYCRN
+693 EECRS
-698 LRAVK
+698 LRTVK
-703 IPSKIKVITWYAF
+703 IPAKLKEIPGYAF
-716 RDCSSLQS
+716 QHCKSLQS
-724 VELHDSITGFGNESF
+724 VELHDGITGIGDYSF
-739 AGCDLREITLP
+739 NNCDLREMTLP
-750 KSTTAVGNHAFE
+750 KSTTWVG
-762 GNANLSKVTFNEGL
+762 GNAFNGNTNLSKVTLNEGL
-776 IYIGES
+776 IDIWAE
-782 AFQNTAID
+782 AFYNTAID
-790 TLNCPSTLRNIYN
+790 TLNCPSTLRNIRN

-812 RQIYLNEGLTRIEMY
+812 RQINLNEGLTRIEVY

-843 EYCAGGAFDDCDSL
+843 EYCAGAAFDGCDSL

-869 TDNGCPLTSADLTKA
+869 TDGGCPLTVNDLTKA
-884 ILYVPVWS
+884 VLYVPVWS
-892 LAEYQL
+892 LSEYQL

-928 RDELDPDYRPDIE
+928 RDELAPDYRPDIE

-946 NQITDSQGNTD
+946 NQITDSQNNSD

-977 MVLSPYA
+977 MVLAPYA
-984 KYSYKQNY
+984 KYAYEGGGYNY
-992 YYNENYRHLRP
+992 YNDYRYLRP

-1155 FLDFGAPFMVWNSN
+1155 FLDFAAPFMVWNSN

-1357 FTAKAGD
+1357 FTAKTGD

-1382 ATVNEADRNDDTY
+1382 ATANEADHNDDTY

-1409 LYIKGGKKG
+1409 LYIKGGKKV

>member
-1 MCLTICGTYTPVKCP
+1 
-16 IEIII
+16 
-21 IERTTNITFLTL
+21 
-33 THTTMGKTNAK
+33 MGKTNAK
-44 MCSHKATQVLP
+44 MCSHKAMQVLP

-61 AVGIASSS
+61 TVGIASSS

-110 TPVLPDQGTTTPTDS
+110 TPVQPDQGTTTPTDS
-125 IGNGGAGDAEEVV
+125 IGNSGAGDTEQVL

-151 SWRSTNEKAGSTTQQ
+151 SWQSTNKEAGSTTQQ
-166 SWEIICNRPTK
+166 SWEIICSRPTK
-177 LTFNYSCYNG
+177 LSFNYAYKNRYSEIH
-187 SYGTF
+187 
-192 QVTLNDS
+192 VTLNDS
-199 TIISRGNWDST
+199 TIIRDGAWYST
-210 EDRLYQ
+210 ESRHYQ

-225 LKASYYTRYD
+225 LKASYYTEGENPD
-235 NYYDPDG
+235 DINNQNY
-242 LNEYCYARISGIAT
+242 NYARISDIAT
-256 DDVQANATAYLSG
+256 DDAQSNATAFLG
-269 LADYPALKQ
+269 ALADYPALKQ

-285 NSSAAPDDEALYN
+285 NSSAAPDDEVLYN

-304 NDVRTAVSYY
+304 NDVRKAVSYY

-346 DVNTSTSANYL
+346 DVNTSTSAEYL
-357 AAFDALETS
+357 AAFEALETS
-366 IAVQVSSNQKI
+366 IAVQVTSNQKI
-377 DDWAFNTDQRYTI
+377 DEWAINTDRRYTI

-396 LDQDHK
+396 LDQEHK
-402 VAACTGLEAQD
+402 VAACTGLQAEN

-480 RMGNYI
+480 RMGNNI

-493 QRIKVN
+493 QRIKIN
-499 AEVPPTLGSLDN
+499 AEVPPTLGSLSNDY
-511 NRYYDE
+511 YYDE
-517 YGNSTYHYLR
+517 FNDRGRHYYK
-527 IVIPRESFHAY
+527 ITIPRESFHAY

-544 NTDYNVLIGGDE
+544 TNYTVLIGGDE
-556 GITVNTGKIAAGDL
+556 GITVSTGKIAAGDL
-570 GHVVVEEAG
+570 GHVVVDEAG

-584 NKLIIEGELNAD
+584 NKLIIEGELNSD
-596 DWSKIGQMTNLT
+596 DWSKIKQMTNLT
-608 ELDLSKALIDEI
+608 EVDLSKALIDEI
-620 PSNAFNGRWAIDKV
+620 PEGAFRDRWAIDKV
-634 VLPPTLK
+634 LLPPTLK
-641 KIGSYAF
+641 KIGPYAF
-648 QNTSLTSVN
+648 QRAALTSVN
-657 IPDNVETIENN
+657 IPDNVETIDRT
-668 AFGRVKRLQEVH
+668 AFGGAKYMQEVH
-680 LPDNLTALGGSAF
+680 LPDSLTSLGEGAF
-693 EYCRN
+693 EYCKS
-698 LRAVK
+698 LHSVK
-703 IPSKIKVITWYAF
+703 IPAKIKEIPGYAL
-716 RDCSSLQS
+716 RYCNSLQS
-724 VELHDSITGFGNESF
+724 VELHDSITSIGYEAFGNS
-739 AGCDLREITLP
+739 DLREITLP
-750 KSTTAVGNHAFE
+750 KSTTRVGDYAFKE
-762 GNANLSKVTFNEGL
+762 NTNLSKVTLNEGL
-776 IYIGES
+776 INIGDC

-790 TLNCPSTLRNIYN
+790 TLNCPSTLRSI
-803 SAFAGCRNL
+803 SEGAFAGCGNL
-812 RQIYLNEGLTRIEMY
+812 RQINLNEGLTRIELY

-843 EYCAGGAFDDCDSL
+843 EYCSQSAFDDCDSL

-869 TDNGCPLTSADLTKA
+869 TDGGCPLTSSDLTKA
-884 ILYVPVWS
+884 VLYVPVWS

-928 RDELDPDYRPDIE
+928 RDELAPDYRPDIE

-946 NQITDSQGNTD
+946 NQITDSQNNSD

-977 MVLSPYA
+977 MVLAPYA
-984 KYSYKQNY
+984 KYAYEGGGYNY
-992 YYNENYRHLRP
+992 YNDYRYLRP

-1020 LWNATNRWQFVSFP
+1020 LWNATERWQFVSFP

-1149 SYFDTR
+1149 SYFNTR

-1230 RAAYDSNTHTAAQR
+1230 RAAYDSNTHAAAQR

-1382 ATVNEADRNDDTY
+1382 ATANEADRNDDTY

-1409 LYIKGGKKG
+1409 LYIKGGKKI

>member
-1 MCLTICGTYTPVKCP
+1 
-16 IEIII
+16 
-21 IERTTNITFLTL
+21 
-33 THTTMGKTNAK
+33 MGKTNAK

-101 AMADSSSVV
+101 AVADSSEVV
-110 TPVLPDQGTTTPTDS
+110 SPVLPDQGTTAPTDS
-125 IGNGGAGDAEEVV
+125 IDNGGAGDTDQVL

-151 SWRSTNEKAGSTTQQ
+151 SWQSTNEAAESTTQQ

-177 LTFNYSCYNG
+177 LFFNYACNNNS
-187 SYGTF
+187 SSSF

-199 TIISRGNWDST
+199 TIIGRGGWNST
-210 EDRLYQ
+210 EGEHYQ
-216 IDLPAGRYV
+216 IELPAGRYV
-225 LKASYYTRYD
+225 LKASFYTYYE
-235 NYYDPDG
+235 NQNG
-242 LNEYCYARISGIAT
+242 YCYARISDIAT
-256 DDVQANATAYLSG
+256 NDAQSNATAYLGS
-269 LADYPALKQ
+269 LASYPGLKQ

-285 NSSAAPDDEALYN
+285 NYNTAPDNEALYN

-304 NDVRTAVSYY
+304 TDVSKATMYY

-346 DVNTSTSANYL
+346 DVNTSTSADYL
-357 AAFDALETS
+357 AAFEAIETS
-366 IAVQVSSNQKI
+366 IAVQVSSNQSI
-377 DDWAFNTDQRYTI
+377 DDWAINTDQRYTI

-396 LDQDHK
+396 LDQEHK
-402 VAACTGLEAQD
+402 VAACTGLQTEN
-413 ADVTNLV
+413 ADVTDLV

-440 RYNQNKVR
+440 RYDQNKVR
-448 TLTLPRTLRHINDYG
+448 TLTLPRTLRHINDWG

-480 RMGNYI
+480 RMGENI
-486 VNNCPQL
+486 VYNCPQL

-511 NRYYDE
+511 NSYYDD
-517 YGNSTYHYLR
+517 YDGRTYHYIR

-544 NTDYNVLIGGDE
+544 NTNRTVLIGGNE
-556 GITVNTGKIAAGDL
+556 GITINTGKLAAGDL
-570 GHVVVEEAG
+570 GHVVIEEAG

-584 NKLIIEGELNAD
+584 NKLIIEGELNSD
-596 DWSKIGQMTNLT
+596 DWSQITEMPNLT

-641 KIGSYAF
+641 KIGGYAF
-648 QNTSLTSVN
+648 QRTSLTSVN
-657 IPDNVETIENN
+657 IPDNVETIEDY
-668 AFGRVKRLQEVH
+668 AFGRAKHMQEVH
-680 LPDNLTALGGSAF
+680 LPDSLTSLGGSAF

-703 IPSKIKVITWYAF
+703 IPSKIKVIPPGTF
-716 RDCSSLQS
+716 DGCKSLQS
-724 VELHDSITGFGNESF
+724 VELHDSITTFADYSF
-739 AGCDLREITLP
+739 RNCDLREITLP
-750 KSTTAVGNHAFE
+750 KSTRWVGQSAFA
-762 GNANLSKVTFNEGL
+762 GNTNLSKVTFNEGL
-776 IYIGES
+776 IYIGEY

-790 TLNCPSTLRNIYN
+790 TLNCPSTLTNIDN

-812 RQIYLNEGLTRIEMY
+812 RQINLNEGLTRIEMY

-843 EYCAGGAFDDCDSL
+843 EFCAGAAFDGCDSL

-869 TDNGCPLTSADLTKA
+869 TDGGCPLTSTDLTKA
-884 ILYVPVWS
+884 VLYVPVWS
-892 LAEYQL
+892 HAEYKL
-898 ATGWNQ
+898 ATGWKQ
-904 FYTFRTSDFMPQY
+904 FITFRTSDFMPQY
-917 VKVNKDFYFTL
+917 VKVSKDFYFTL

-941 LTVTN
+941 LAITGN
-946 NQITDSQGNTD
+946 LITDSQGNRD

-969 KLAVNDFS
+969 KLAVNNFS
-977 MVLSPYA
+977 MVLSPFAKYYYELNNLSYA
-984 KYSYKQNY
+984 KY
-992 YYNENYRHLRP
+992 LRP

-1092 DDKNGNYDAA
+1092 NDKNGSYDAA

-1155 FLDFGAPFMVWNSN
+1155 FLDFGAPFMVWNSYN
-1169 NQNYEAYSPVDDS
+1169 GNYEAYSPVDDS

-1382 ATVNEADRNDDTY
+1382 ATANEADRNDDTY

-1409 LYIKGGKKG
+1409 LYIKGGKKI

>member
-1 MCLTICGTYTPVKCP
+1 
-16 IEIII
+16 
-21 IERTTNITFLTL
+21 
-33 THTTMGKTNAK
+33 MGKTNAK

-110 TPVLPDQGTTTPTDS
+110 TPVQPDQGSTTPTDS
-125 IGNGGAGDAEEVV
+125 IDNGGAGDTEQVL

-151 SWRSTNEKAGSTTQQ
+151 SWQSTNKEAGSTTQQ
-166 SWEIICNRPTK
+166 SWEIICSRPTK
-177 LTFNYSCYNG
+177 LSFNYAYKNRYSEIH
-187 SYGTF
+187 
-192 QVTLNDS
+192 VTLNDS
-199 TIISRGNWDST
+199 TIIRDGAWYST
-210 EDRLYQ
+210 ESRHYQ

-225 LKASYYTRYD
+225 LKASYYTEGENPD
-235 NYYDPDG
+235 DINNQNY
-242 LNEYCYARISGIAT
+242 NYARISHIAT
-256 DDVQANATAYLSG
+256 DDAQANATAFLG
-269 LADYPALKQ
+269 ALADYPALKQ

-285 NSSAAPDDEALYN
+285 NSNAAPDDEALYN

-304 NDVRTAVSYY
+304 NDVRKAVSYY

-346 DVNTSTSANYL
+346 DVNTSTSADYL

-366 IAVQVSSNQKI
+366 IAVQVTSNQSI
-377 DDWAFNTDQRYTI
+377 DDWAINTDQLYTV

-396 LDQDHK
+396 FDKDHK
-402 VAACTGLEAQD
+402 VAACIGLQTED
-413 ADVTNLV
+413 ADVTDLV
-420 IPSTVRYNGVTYAVV
+420 IPSTVRYNNVTYAVV

-448 TLTLPRTLRHINDYG
+448 TLTLPRTLRHINDWG

-468 AITDLEIPANVE
+468 AITNLEIPANVE
-480 RMGNYI
+480 RMGENVVY
-486 VNNCPQL
+486 NCPQL
-493 QRIKVN
+493 RRIKVN

-511 NRYYDE
+511 ESYSDE
-517 YGNSTYHYLR
+517 RAYIKIT
-527 IVIPRESFHAY
+527 IPRESFHAY
-538 RLVNAW
+538 RLVSAW
-544 NTDYNVLIGGDE
+544 KTDRTVLIGGDE
-556 GITVNTGKIAAGDL
+556 GVTVSTGKIAAGDL
-570 GHVVVEEAG
+570 GHVVIEEAG
-579 YLQEV
+579 YLPEV
-584 NKLIIEGELNAD
+584 NKLIIEGELNSD
-596 DWSKIGQMTNLT
+596 DWSKIKQMTNLT

-620 PSNAFNGRWAIDKV
+620 PSYAFNERWAIDKV

-641 KIGSYAF
+641 KIGTYAF
-648 QNTSLTSVN
+648 QKTSLTSVN
-657 IPDNVETIENN
+657 IPDNVETIAEYAFSN
-668 AFGRVKRLQEVH
+668 ARQLQEVH
-680 LPDNLTALGGSAF
+680 LPDSLTSLGNYAF
-693 EYCRN
+693 EECRS
-698 LRAVK
+698 LRTVK
-703 IPSKIKVITWYAF
+703 IPAKLKEIPWYAF
-716 RDCSSLQS
+716 QHCKSLQS
-724 VELHDSITGFGNESF
+724 VELHDGITGIGDYSF
-739 AGCDLREITLP
+739 NNCDLREMTLP
-750 KSTTAVGNHAFE
+750 KSTTWVG
-762 GNANLSKVTFNEGL
+762 GNAFNGNTNLSKVTLNEGL
-776 IYIGES
+776 IDIWAE
-782 AFQNTAID
+782 AFYNTAID
-790 TLNCPSTLRNIYN
+790 TLNCPSTLRNIRN

-812 RQIYLNEGLTRIEMY
+812 RQINLNEGLTRIEVY

-843 EYCAGGAFDDCDSL
+843 EYCAGAAFDGCDSL

-869 TDNGCPLTSADLTKA
+869 TDGGCPLTVNDLTKA
-884 ILYVPVWS
+884 VLYVPVWS
-892 LAEYQL
+892 LSEYQL

-946 NQITDSQGNTD
+946 NQITDSQGNSD

-984 KYSYKQNY
+984 KYSYEQNY

-1020 LWNATNRWQFVSFP
+1020 LWNATDRWQFVSFP

-1092 DDKNGNYDAA
+1092 NDENGNNYYAA

-1230 RAAYDSNTHTAAQR
+1230 RAAYDSNAHTAAQR

-1382 ATVNEADRNDDTY
+1382 ATANEADRNDDTY

-1409 LYIKGGKKG
+1409 LYIKGGKKV

>member
-1 MCLTICGTYTPVKCP
+1 
-16 IEIII
+16 
-21 IERTTNITFLTL
+21 
-33 THTTMGKTNAK
+33 MGKTNAK

-101 AMADSSSVV
+101 AVADSSEVV
-110 TPVLPDQGTTTPTDS
+110 SPVLPDQGTTTPTDS
-125 IGNGGAGDAEEVV
+125 IDNGGTGDTEEVL

-151 SWRSTNEKAGSTTQQ
+151 RYIVYGGTEGTVEQK
-166 SWEIICNRPTK
+166 SWEIIARRETK
-177 LTFNYSCYNG
+177 LSF
-187 SYGTF
+187 SYGTADDQWNF
-192 QVTLNDS
+192 YTQIFIDDERVREMNGGTYNNTFSVTLTPGRHILTFKNECYGEVDS
-199 TIISRGNWDST
+199 TTYAFISDIAT
-210 EDRLYQ
+210 EDAQ
-216 IDLPAGRYV
+216 
-225 LKASYYTRYD
+225 T
-235 NYYDPDG
+235 
-242 LNEYCYARISGIAT
+242 
-256 DDVQANATAYLSG
+256 NATAFVNALEG
-269 LADYPALKQ
+269 YPPLKQ

-285 NSSAAPDDEALYN
+285 NSNAAPDDEALYN
-298 TLAATL
+298 TLVATL
-304 NDVRTAVSYY
+304 NDVRKAVSYY

-346 DVNTSTSANYL
+346 DVNTSTSADYL

-366 IAVQVSSNQKI
+366 IAVQVTSNQSI

-402 VAACTGLEAQD
+402 VAACTGLEAEN
-413 ADVTNLV
+413 ADVTDLV
-420 IPSTVRYNGVTYAVV
+420 IPSTVRYNDVTYAVV

-468 AITDLEIPANVE
+468 AITNLEIPANVE
-480 RMGNYI
+480 RMGNEI
-486 VNNCPQL
+486 VGNCPQL

-511 NRYYDE
+511 NSYYEDG
-517 YGNSTYHYLR
+517 YRTYHYIR

-556 GITVNTGKIAAGDL
+556 GITVSTGKIAAGDL

-596 DWSKIGQMTNLT
+596 DWSKIKQMTNLT

-620 PSNAFNGRWAIDKV
+620 PSNAFSGRWAIDKV

-641 KIGSYAF
+641 KIGSFAF
-648 QNTSLTSVN
+648 QGTALTSVN
-657 IPDNVETIENN
+657 IPDNVETIKEC
-668 AFGRVKRLQEVH
+668 AFSQVRQLQEVH
-680 LPDNLTALGGSAF
+680 LPDSLTSLGNYAF
-693 EYCRN
+693 AECRS
-698 LRAVK
+698 LRTVK
-703 IPSKIKVITWYAF
+703 IPTKLKTIPDYTF
-716 RDCSSLQS
+716 QNCRSLQS
-724 VELHDSITGFGNESF
+724 VELHDSITAFEDYSF
-739 AGCDLREITLP
+739 NNCDLREITLP
-750 KSTTAVGNHAFE
+750 KSTTWVGGSAFK
-762 GNANLSKVTFNEGL
+762 GNANLSKVTLNEGL
-776 IYIGES
+776 VDIWTY

-790 TLNCPSTLRNIYN
+790 TLNCPSTLRNIYSN
-803 SAFAGCRNL
+803 AFRDCTNL
-812 RQIYLNEGLTRIEMY
+812 RQINLNEGLTRIESG

-843 EYCAGGAFDDCDSL
+843 EYCAGGAFYDCDSL

-869 TDNGCPLTSADLTKA
+869 TDGNCPLSGTDLTKA
-884 ILYVPVWS
+884 VLYVPVWS
-892 LAEYQL
+892 LSEYQL

-946 NQITDSQGNTD
+946 NQITDSQNNSD

-977 MVLSPYA
+977 MVLAPYA
-984 KYSYKQNY
+984 KYAYEGGGYNY
-992 YYNENYRHLRP
+992 YNDYRYLRP

-1092 DDKNGNYDAA
+1092 NDKNGNYDAA

-1230 RAAYDSNTHTAAQR
+1230 RAAYDSNAHTAAQR

-1266 EAATMQYDLSRDA
+1266 ETATMQYDLSRDA

-1382 ATVNEADRNDDTY
+1382 ATANEADRNDDTY

-1409 LYIKGGKKG
+1409 LYIKGGKKV

>member
-1 MCLTICGTYTPVKCP
+1 
-16 IEIII
+16 
-21 IERTTNITFLTL
+21 
-33 THTTMGKTNAK
+33 MGKTNAK

-101 AMADSSSVV
+101 AVADSSEVV
-110 TPVLPDQGTTTPTDS
+110 SPVLPDQGTTAPTDS
-125 IGNGGAGDAEEVV
+125 IGNGGAGDTEEVL

-151 SWRSTNEKAGSTTQQ
+151 RYIVYGGTEGTVEQK
-166 SWEIICNRPTK
+166 SWEIIARRETK
-177 LTFNYSCYNG
+177 LSF
-187 SYGTF
+187 SYGTADDQWNF
-192 QVTLNDS
+192 YTQIFIDDERVREMNGGTYNNTFSVTLTPGRHILTFKNECYGEVDS
-199 TIISRGNWDST
+199 TTYAFISDIAT
-210 EDRLYQ
+210 EDAQ
-216 IDLPAGRYV
+216 
-225 LKASYYTRYD
+225 T
-235 NYYDPDG
+235 
-242 LNEYCYARISGIAT
+242 
-256 DDVQANATAYLSG
+256 NATAFVNALEG
-269 LADYPALKQ
+269 YPPLKQ

-285 NSSAAPDDEALYN
+285 NSNAAPDDEALYN

-304 NDVRTAVSYY
+304 NDVRKAVSYY

-346 DVNTSTSANYL
+346 DVNTSTSADYL

-366 IAVQVSSNQKI
+366 IAVQVTSDQSI

-402 VAACTGLEAQD
+402 VAACTGLEAEN
-413 ADVTNLV
+413 ADVTDLV

-448 TLTLPRTLRHINDYG
+448 TLTLPRTLRHINDWG

-468 AITDLEIPANVE
+468 AITNLEIPANVE
-480 RMGNYI
+480 RMGNEI
-486 VNNCPQL
+486 VGNCPQL

-511 NRYYDE
+511 NSYYEDG
-517 YGNSTYHYLR
+517 YRTYHYIR

-544 NTDYNVLIGGDE
+544 NTDHNVLIGGDE
-556 GITVNTGKIAAGDL
+556 GVTVSTGKIAAGDL
-570 GHVVVEEAG
+570 GHVVIEEAG

-596 DWSKIGQMTNLT
+596 DWSKIKQMTNLT

-620 PSNAFNGRWAIDKV
+620 PSYAFNGRWAIDKV

-641 KIGSYAF
+641 KIGSFAF
-648 QNTSLTSVN
+648 QGTALTSVN
-657 IPDNVETIENN
+657 IPDNVETIKEC
-668 AFGRVKRLQEVH
+668 AFSQVKQLQEVH
-680 LPDNLTALGGSAF
+680 LPDSLTSLGNYAF
-693 EYCRN
+693 AECRS
-698 LRAVK
+698 LRTVK
-703 IPSKIKVITWYAF
+703 IPTKLKTIPDYTF
-716 RDCSSLQS
+716 QNCRSLQS
-724 VELHDSITGFGNESF
+724 VELHDSITAFEDYSF
-739 AGCDLREITLP
+739 NNCDLREITLP
-750 KSTTAVGNHAFE
+750 KSTTWVG
-762 GNANLSKVTFNEGL
+762 GNAFNGNTNLSKVTLNEGL
-776 IYIGES
+776 IDIWAE
-782 AFQNTAID
+782 AFYNTAID

-803 SAFAGCRNL
+803 SAFARCNNL
-812 RQIYLNEGLTRIEMY
+812 RQINLNEGLTRIEVY
-827 ALANN
+827 ALADNM
-832 KATEIVLPSSL
+832 ATEIVLPSSL
-843 EYCAGGAFDDCDSL
+843 EYCAGAAFSNCNSL

-869 TDNGCPLTSADLTKA
+869 TGGGCPLTVNDLTKA
-884 ILYVPVWS
+884 VLYVPVWS
-892 LAEYQL
+892 LSEYQL

-946 NQITDSQGNTD
+946 NEITDSQGNDD
-957 YQHGNLTISGRS
+957 YQHGDLTISGRS

-977 MVLSPYA
+977 MVLSPFT
-984 KYSYKQNY
+984 KYIYEGGYYDYYSNESYRY
-992 YYNENYRHLRP
+992 LRP

-1092 DDKNGNYDAA
+1092 NDKNGNYYAA

-1230 RAAYDSNTHTAAQR
+1230 RAAYDSNAHTAAQR

-1312 ALLGL
+1312 AQLGL

-1382 ATVNEADRNDDTY
+1382 ATTNEADRNDDTY

-1409 LYIKGGKKG
+1409 LYIKGGKKV

>member
-1 MCLTICGTYTPVKCP
+1 
-16 IEIII
+16 
-21 IERTTNITFLTL
+21 
-33 THTTMGKTNAK
+33 MGKTNAK
-44 MCSHKATQVLP
+44 MCSHKAMQVLP

-61 AVGIASSS
+61 TVGIASSS

-110 TPVLPDQGTTTPTDS
+110 TPVQPDQGTTTPTDS
-125 IGNGGAGDAEEVV
+125 IGNSGAGDTEQVL

-151 SWRSTNEKAGSTTQQ
+151 SWQSTNKEAGSTTQQ
-166 SWEIICNRPTK
+166 SWEIICSRPTK
-177 LTFNYSCYNG
+177 LSFNYAYKNRYSEIH
-187 SYGTF
+187 
-192 QVTLNDS
+192 VTLNDS
-199 TIISRGNWDST
+199 TIIRDGAWYST
-210 EDRLYQ
+210 ESGHYQ

-225 LKASYYTRYD
+225 LKASYYTEGENPD
-235 NYYDPDG
+235 DINNQNY
-242 LNEYCYARISGIAT
+242 NYARISDIAT
-256 DDVQANATAYLSG
+256 DDAQSNATAFLG
-269 LADYPALKQ
+269 ALADYPALKQ

-346 DVNTSTSANYL
+346 NVNTSTSAEYL

-366 IAVQVSSNQKI
+366 IAVQVSSNQSI
-377 DDWAFNTDQRYTI
+377 DDWAFNTDQRYTV

-396 LDQDHK
+396 LDQEHK
-402 VAACTGLEAQD
+402 VAACTGLEVQD
-413 ADVTNLV
+413 ADVTDLV

-448 TLTLPRTLRHINDYG
+448 TLTLPRTLRHINDWG
-463 LSDYR
+463 LSKYR

-486 VNNCPQL
+486 VCNSPQL

-511 NRYYDE
+511 NSYYEDG
-517 YGNSTYHYLR
+517 YNTYHYLR

-544 NTDYNVLIGGDE
+544 NTDHNVLIGGDE
-556 GITVNTGKIAAGDL
+556 GVTVSTGKIAAGDL
-570 GHVVVEEAG
+570 GHVVIEEAG

-584 NKLIIEGELNAD
+584 NKLIIEGELNSD
-596 DWSKIGQMTNLT
+596 DWSKIKQMTNLT

-620 PSNAFNGRWAIDKV
+620 PSEAFNGRWAIDKV

-641 KIGSYAF
+641 KIGNYAF
-648 QNTSLTSVN
+648 QRTSLTSVN
-657 IPDNVETIENN
+657 IPDNVETIEES
-668 AFGRVKRLQEVH
+668 AFSQVKKLQEVH
-680 LPDNLTALGGSAF
+680 LPDNLTSLGRYAFSA
-693 EYCRN
+693 CRS
-698 LRAVK
+698 LRTVK
-703 IPSKIKVITWYAF
+703 IPTKLKEIPWYTF
-716 RDCSSLQS
+716 DGCNSLQS
-724 VELHDSITGFGNESF
+724 VELHDSITSFGDYSF
-739 AGCDLREITLP
+739 RNCNLREITLP
-750 KSTTAVGNHAFE
+750 KSTTWVGGYAFN
-762 GNANLSKVTFNEGL
+762 GNSNLSKVTLNEGL
-776 IYIGES
+776 IDIWTY

-812 RQIYLNEGLTRIEMY
+812 RQINLNEGLTRIERY

-843 EYCAGGAFDDCDSL
+843 EYCSRSAFDDCDSL

-869 TDNGCPLTSADLTKA
+869 TDGGCPLSSTDLTKA
-884 ILYVPVWS
+884 VLYVPVWS

-941 LTVTN
+941 LTYTS
-946 NQITDSQGNTD
+946 NQITDSQGNSD

-969 KLAVNDFS
+969 KLAVNNFS
-977 MVLSPYA
+977 MVLSPYF
-984 KYSYKQNY
+984 KYTKDSNGY
-992 YYNENYRHLRP
+992 YGNTYLTP
-1003 TSLIVKGEMR
+1003 TCLIVKGEMR

-1020 LWNATNRWQFVSFP
+1020 LWNATERWQFVSFP

-1045 DSTTSW
+1045 DSTISW

-1065 AAAVWQNLSA
+1065 TAAVWQNLSA

-1092 DDKNGNYDAA
+1092 NDKNGNYYYAA

-1155 FLDFGAPFMVWNSN
+1155 FLDFEAPFMVWNSYN
-1169 NQNYEAYSPVDDS
+1169 GNYEAYSPVDDS

-1382 ATVNEADRNDDTY
+1382 ATTNEADRNDDTY

-1409 LYIKGGKKG
+1409 LYIKGGKKV

>member
-1 MCLTICGTYTPVKCP
+1 
-16 IEIII
+16 
-21 IERTTNITFLTL
+21 
-33 THTTMGKTNAK
+33 MGKTNAK

-101 AMADSSSVV
+101 AVADSSEVV
-110 TPVLPDQGTTTPTDS
+110 SPVLPDQGTTAPTDS
-125 IGNGGAGDAEEVV
+125 IGNSGAGDTDQVL

-151 SWRSTNEKAGSTTQQ
+151 SWQSTNKEAESTTQQ

-177 LTFNYSCYNG
+177 LTFNYCWNNGNSC
-187 SYGTF
+187 TF
-192 QVTLNDS
+192 RVTLNDS
-199 TIISRGNWDST
+199 TIISKNSWTTTLG
-210 EDRLYQ
+210 EHYQ
-216 IDLPAGRYV
+216 INLPAGRYV
-225 LKASYYTRYD
+225 LKASLYTHYENQGD
-235 NYYDPDG
+235 NYF
-242 LNEYCYARISGIAT
+242 ARISDIAI
-256 DDVQANATAYLSG
+256 DDAQANATAYLSG

-285 NSSAAPDDEALYN
+285 NSNAAPDDEALYN

-304 NDVRTAVSYY
+304 NDVRKAVSYY

-346 DVNTSTSANYL
+346 DVNTSTSADYL

-366 IAVQVSSNQKI
+366 IAVQVSSNQSI
-377 DDWAFNTDQRYTI
+377 DEWAINTDQLYTI

-402 VAACTGLEAQD
+402 VAACIGLQTEN
-413 ADVTNLV
+413 ADVTDLV
-420 IPSTVRYNGVTYAVV
+420 IPSTVRYNDVTYAVV

-448 TLTLPRTLRHINDYG
+448 TLTLPRTLRHINDWG

-480 RMGNYI
+480 RMGNDVVY
-486 VNNCPQL
+486 NCPKL

-499 AEVPPTLGSLDN
+499 AEVPPTLESLGGDN
-511 NRYYDE
+511 YYEDGYATDRY
-517 YGNSTYHYLR
+517 
-527 IVIPRESFHAY
+527 IKIIIPRESFHAY
-538 RLVNAW
+538 RLVSAW
-544 NTDYNVLIGGDE
+544 NTDHNVLIGGDE
-556 GITVNTGKIAAGDL
+556 GVTVSTGKIAAGDL
-570 GHVVVEEAG
+570 GHVVIEEAG

-584 NKLIIEGELNAD
+584 NKLIIEGELNSD
-596 DWSKIGQMTNLT
+596 DWSKIKQMTNLT

-620 PSNAFNGRWAIDKV
+620 PSNAFSGRWAIDKV
-634 VLPPTLK
+634 LLPPTLK
-641 KIGSYAF
+641 KIGTYAF
-648 QNTSLTSVN
+648 ERTSLTSVN
-657 IPDNVETIENN
+657 IPDNVETIEEY
-668 AFGRVKRLQEVH
+668 AFSRAKQLQEMH
-680 LPDNLTALGGSAF
+680 LPDSLTSLGSYAF
-693 EYCRN
+693 EYCRS
-698 LRAVK
+698 LRTVK
-703 IPSKIKVITWYAF
+703 IPTKLKEIPSNTFNGCK
-716 RDCSSLQS
+716 SLQS
-724 VELHDSITGFGNESF
+724 VELHDSITSIGYEAFGYC
-739 AGCDLREITLP
+739 ALREITLS
-750 KSTTAVGNHAFE
+750 KSTTWVGNEAFK
-762 GNANLSKVTFNEGL
+762 GNTILSKVTLNEGL
-776 IYIGES
+776 INIGDC

-790 TLNCPSTLRNIYN
+790 TLNCPSTLRSIRN

-812 RQIYLNEGLTRIEMY
+812 RQINLNEGLTRIEQY

-869 TDNGCPLTSADLTKA
+869 TNGCPLTSADLTKA
-884 ILYVPVWS
+884 VLYVPVWS

-946 NQITDSQGNTD
+946 NQITDSQGNSD

-984 KYSYKQNY
+984 KYSYERNY
-992 YYNENYRHLRP
+992 YRDDYGYLRP

-1092 DDKNGNYDAA
+1092 SNNSRSMNKGSFVPFKMDFNDNSSSEVA

-1155 FLDFGAPFMVWNSN
+1155 FLDFEAPFMVWNSN

-1194 RPVDQESITFL
+1194 RPVDQENITFL

-1230 RAAYDSNTHTAAQR
+1230 RAAYDSNAHTAAQR

-1266 EAATMQYDLSRDA
+1266 EAATMQYDLCRDA

-1284 TEPAVSQIFTINGA
+1284 TEPTVSQIFTLNGA

-1382 ATVNEADRNDDTY
+1382 ATTNEADRNDDTY

-1409 LYIKGGKKG
+1409 LYIKGGKKV

>member
-1 MCLTICGTYTPVKCP
+1 
-16 IEIII
+16 
-21 IERTTNITFLTL
+21 
-33 THTTMGKTNAK
+33 MGKTNAK
-44 MCSHKATQVLP
+44 MRSHKATQVLP

-61 AVGIASSS
+61 TVGIASSS

-110 TPVLPDQGTTTPTDS
+110 TPVQPDQGTTTPTDS
-125 IGNGGAGDAEEVV
+125 IGNSGAGDTEQVL

-151 SWRSTNEKAGSTTQQ
+151 SWQSTNKEAGSTTQQ
-166 SWEIICNRPTK
+166 SWEIICSRPTK
-177 LTFNYSCYNG
+177 LSFNYAYKNRYSEIH
-187 SYGTF
+187 
-192 QVTLNDS
+192 VTLNDS
-199 TIISRGNWDST
+199 TIIRDGAWYST
-210 EDRLYQ
+210 ESRHYQ

-225 LKASYYTRYD
+225 LKASYYTEGENPD
-235 NYYDPDG
+235 DINNQNY
-242 LNEYCYARISGIAT
+242 NYARISDIAT
-256 DDVQANATAYLSG
+256 DDAQSNATAFLG
-269 LADYPALKQ
+269 ALADYPALKQ

-285 NSSAAPDDEALYN
+285 NSSAAPDDEVLYN

-304 NDVRTAVSYY
+304 NDVRKAVSYY

-346 DVNTSTSANYL
+346 DVNTSTSAEYL
-357 AAFDALETS
+357 AAFEALETS

-377 DDWAFNTDQRYTI
+377 DDWAFNTSQRYTI

-396 LDQDHK
+396 LDQEHK
-402 VAACTGLEAQD
+402 VAACTGLQAEN

-480 RMGNYI
+480 RMGNNI

-493 QRIKVN
+493 QRIKIN
-499 AEVPPTLGSLDN
+499 AEVPPTLGSLSNDY
-511 NRYYDE
+511 YYDE
-517 YGNSTYHYLR
+517 FNDRGRHYYK
-527 IVIPRESFHAY
+527 ITIPRESFHAY

-544 NTDYNVLIGGDE
+544 TNYTVLIGGDE
-556 GITVNTGKIAAGDL
+556 GITVSTGKIAAGDL
-570 GHVVVEEAG
+570 GHVVVDEAG

-584 NKLIIEGELNAD
+584 NKLIIEGELNSD
-596 DWSKIGQMTNLT
+596 DWSKIKQMTNLT
-608 ELDLSKALIDEI
+608 EVDLSKALIDEI
-620 PSNAFNGRWAIDKV
+620 PEGAFRDRWAIDKV
-634 VLPPTLK
+634 LLPPTLK
-641 KIGSYAF
+641 KIGPYAF
-648 QNTSLTSVN
+648 QRAALTSVN
-657 IPDNVETIENN
+657 IPDNVETIDRT
-668 AFGRVKRLQEVH
+668 AFGGAKYMQEVH
-680 LPDNLTALGGSAF
+680 LPDSLTSLGEGAF
-693 EYCRN
+693 EYCKS
-698 LRAVK
+698 LHSVK
-703 IPSKIKVITWYAF
+703 IPAKIKEIPGYAL
-716 RDCSSLQS
+716 RYCNSLQS
-724 VELHDSITGFGNESF
+724 VELHDSITSIGYEAFGNS
-739 AGCDLREITLP
+739 DLREITLP
-750 KSTTAVGNHAFE
+750 KSTTRVGDYAFKE
-762 GNANLSKVTFNEGL
+762 NTNLSKVTLNEGL
-776 IYIGES
+776 INIGDC

-790 TLNCPSTLRNIYN
+790 TLNCPSTLRSI
-803 SAFAGCRNL
+803 SEGAFAGCGNL
-812 RQIYLNEGLTRIEMY
+812 RQINLNEGLTRIELY

-843 EYCAGGAFDDCDSL
+843 EYCSQSAFDDCDSL

-869 TDNGCPLTSADLTKA
+869 TDGGCPLTSSDLTKA
-884 ILYVPVWS
+884 VLYVPVWS

-928 RDELDPDYRPDIE
+928 RDELAPDYRPDIE

-946 NQITDSQGNTD
+946 NQITDSQNNSD

-977 MVLSPYA
+977 MVLAPYA
-984 KYSYKQNY
+984 KYAYEGGGYNY
-992 YYNENYRHLRP
+992 YNDYRYLRP

-1092 DDKNGNYDAA
+1092 NDKNGNYDAA

-1230 RAAYDSNTHTAAQR
+1230 RAAYDSNAHTAAQR

-1382 ATVNEADRNDDTY
+1382 ATTNEADHNDDIY

-1409 LYIKGGKKG
+1409 LYIKGGKKVL
-1418 IK
+1418 K

>member
-55 LSKGTP
+55 LSKGTST
-61 AVGIASSS
+61 VGIASSS

-110 TPVLPDQGTTTPTDS
+110 SPVLPDQGTSAPTDS
-125 IGNGGAGDAEEVV
+125 IGNSGAGDTDQVL

-151 SWRSTNEKAGSTTQQ
+151 RYIVYGGTEGTVEQK
-166 SWEIICNRPTK
+166 SWEIIARRETK
-177 LTFNYSCYNG
+177 LSF
-187 SYGTF
+187 SYGTADDQWNF
-192 QVTLNDS
+192 YTQIFIDDERVREMNGGTYNNTFSVTLTPGRHILTFKNECYGEVDS
-199 TIISRGNWDST
+199 TTYAFISDIAT
-210 EDRLYQ
+210 EDAQ
-216 IDLPAGRYV
+216 
-225 LKASYYTRYD
+225 T
-235 NYYDPDG
+235 
-242 LNEYCYARISGIAT
+242 
-256 DDVQANATAYLSG
+256 NATAFVNALEG
-269 LADYPALKQ
+269 YPPLKQ

-285 NSSAAPDDEALYN
+285 NYNAAPDDEALYN

-304 NDVRTAVSYY
+304 NDVRKAVSYY

-346 DVNTSTSANYL
+346 DVNTSTSADYL

-366 IAVQVSSNQKI
+366 IAVQVTSNQSI

-402 VAACTGLEAQD
+402 VAACTGLEVQD
-413 ADVTNLV
+413 ADVTDLV

-448 TLTLPRTLRHINDYG
+448 TLTLPRTLRHINDWG

-480 RMGNYI
+480 RMGENI
-486 VNNCPQL
+486 VYNCPQL

-499 AEVPPTLGSLDN
+499 AEVPPTLGSLGVDS
-511 NRYYDE
+511 YYEDG
-517 YGNSTYHYLR
+517 YTAYRHLR

-538 RLVNAW
+538 RLVSAW

-556 GITVNTGKIAAGDL
+556 GITVSTGKIAAGDL

-584 NKLIIEGELNAD
+584 NKLIIEGELNSD

-620 PSNAFNGRWAIDKV
+620 PSYAFNERGAIDKV

-648 QNTSLTSVN
+648 QRTSLTSVN
-657 IPDNVETIENN
+657 IPDNVETIEEA
-668 AFGRVKRLQEVH
+668 AFRQIKQLQEVH
-680 LPDNLTALGGSAF
+680 LPDSLTSLGRYAF
-693 EYCRN
+693 SSCSS
-698 LRAVK
+698 LRTVK
-703 IPSKIKVITWYAF
+703 IPTKLKEIPWYAF
-716 RDCSSLQS
+716 DGCKSLQS
-724 VELHDSITGFGNESF
+724 VELHDSITGFGDYSF
-739 AGCDLREITLP
+739 RSCDLREITLP
-750 KSTTAVGNHAFE
+750 KSTTWIGGRAFAE
-762 GNANLSKVTFNEGL
+762 NTNLSKVTLNEEL
-776 IYIGES
+776 IDIWAY

-803 SAFAGCRNL
+803 GAFAGCRNL
-812 RQIYLNEGLTRIEMY
+812 SQINLNEGLTRIEVY

-843 EYCAGGAFDDCDSL
+843 EYCSQSAFDDCDSL

-869 TDNGCPLTSADLTKA
+869 TGSGCPLTNSDLTKA
-884 ILYVPVWS
+884 VLYVPVWS

-984 KYSYKQNY
+984 KYAYEGGGYNY
-992 YYNENYRHLRP
+992 YNDYRYLRP

-1092 DDKNGNYDAA
+1092 NDKNGNYDAA

-1155 FLDFGAPFMVWNSN
+1155 FLDFGAPFMVWNSY

-1230 RAAYDSNTHTAAQR
+1230 RAAYDSNTHAAAQR

-1382 ATVNEADRNDDTY
+1382 ATANEADRNDDTY

-1409 LYIKGGKKG
+1409 LYIKGGKKV

>member
-1 MCLTICGTYTPVKCP
+1 
-16 IEIII
+16 
-21 IERTTNITFLTL
+21 
-33 THTTMGKTNAK
+33 MGKTNAK

-101 AMADSSSVV
+101 AVADSSEVV
-110 TPVLPDQGTTTPTDS
+110 SPVLPDQGTSAPTDS
-125 IGNGGAGDAEEVV
+125 IGNSGADDTEEVL
-138 PDTIPFAQLWKHN
+138 PDTIPYAQLLMHN
-151 SWRSTNEKAGSTTQQ
+151 NYIVYGRTDGTVEQK
-166 SWEIICNRPTK
+166 SWEIIAQRETK
-177 LTFNYSCYNG
+177 LSF
-187 SYGTF
+187 SYGAADNQWMFYTQIFIDDERVRYMDGGTYNNTTF
-192 QVTLNDS
+192 SVTLTPGRHILTFKNECYGEADS
-199 TIISRGNWDST
+199 TTYAFI
-210 EDRLYQ
+210 
-216 IDLPAGRYV
+216 AGI
-225 LKASYYTRYD
+225 T
-235 NYYDPDG
+235 
-242 LNEYCYARISGIAT
+242 T
-256 DDVQANATAYLSG
+256 DDAQAHATAYLG
-269 LADYPALKQ
+269 ALEDYPPLKQ
-278 ELQTALD
+278 ELQTAID
-285 NSSAAPDDEALYN
+285 NYNAAPDDEALYN
-298 TLAATL
+298 TLAVTL
-304 NDVRTAVSYY
+304 NDVRKAVLYY

-346 DVNTSTSANYL
+346 DVNTSTSTEYL
-357 AAFDALETS
+357 AAFEALETS
-366 IAVQVSSNQKI
+366 IAVQVSSNQSI
-377 DDWAFNTDQRYTI
+377 DDWAIDTSQLYTI

-402 VAACTGLEAQD
+402 VAACIGLQTEN
-413 ADVTNLV
+413 ADVTDLV
-420 IPSTVRYNGVTYAVV
+420 IPSTVRYNDVTYAVV

-440 RYNQNKVR
+440 RYDQNKVR
-448 TLTLPRTLRHINDYG
+448 TLTLPRTLRHINNWG

-480 RMGNYI
+480 RMGNNVVY
-486 VNNCPQL
+486 NCPKL

-511 NRYYDE
+511 ESYYDE
-517 YGNSTYHYLR
+517 YDYRTYHYLR

-538 RLVNAW
+538 RLANAW
-544 NTDYNVLIGGDE
+544 NTDHNVLIGGDE
-556 GITVNTGKIAAGDL
+556 GVTVSTGKIAAGDL
-570 GHVVVEEAG
+570 GHVVIEEAG

-584 NKLIIEGELNAD
+584 NKLIIEGELNSD
-596 DWSKIGQMTNLT
+596 DWSKIEQMTNLT

-620 PSNAFNGRWAIDKV
+620 PSNAFNERWAIDKV
-634 VLPPTLK
+634 LLPPTLR
-641 KIGSYAF
+641 KIGNYAF
-648 QNTSLTSVN
+648 HKTSLTSVN
-657 IPDNVETIENN
+657 IPDNVETIEVYAFSN
-668 AFGRVKRLQEVH
+668 ARQLQEVH
-680 LPDNLTALGGSAF
+680 LPDSLTSLGRYAF
-693 EYCRN
+693 EKCRS
-698 LRAVK
+698 LRTVK
-703 IPSKIKVITWYAF
+703 IPTKLKEIPWYAF
-716 RDCSSLQS
+716 DQCKSLQS
-724 VELHDSITGFGNESF
+724 VELHDGITGFGDF
-739 AGCDLREITLP
+739 AFRNCDLREITLP
-750 KSTTAVGNHAFE
+750 KSTTWVG
-762 GNANLSKVTFNEGL
+762 GNAFNGNTNLSKVTLNEGL
-776 IYIGES
+776 IDIWAG
-782 AFQNTAID
+782 AFSNTAID
-790 TLNCPSTLRNIYN
+790 TLNCPSTLCNIYG
-803 SAFAGCRNL
+803 SAFSSCRKL
-812 RQIYLNEGLTRIEMY
+812 RQINLNEGLTRIEAY

-843 EYCAGGAFDDCDSL
+843 EYCAEGAFYDCDSL

-869 TDNGCPLTSADLTKA
+869 TDGGCPLTGTDLTKA
-884 ILYVPVWS
+884 VLYVPVWS
-892 LAEYQL
+892 LSEYQL

-904 FYTFRTSDFMPQY
+904 FYTFHTSDFMPQY

-941 LTVTN
+941 LTYTSN
-946 NQITDSQGNTD
+946 EITDSQNNND

-977 MVLSPYA
+977 MVLSPYT
-984 KYSYKQNY
+984 KYAYERGY
-992 YYNENYRHLRP
+992 YYDENYRHLRP

-1051 VIRGHS
+1051 VIRSHS

-1092 DDKNGNYDAA
+1092 DDKNGSYLAA

-1155 FLDFGAPFMVWNSN
+1155 FLDFEAPFMVWNSN
-1169 NQNYEAYSPVDDS
+1169 SQNYEAYSPVDDS

-1194 RPVDQESITFL
+1194 RPVDQENITFL

-1230 RAAYDSNTHTAAQR
+1230 RADYDSNAHTAAQR

-1382 ATVNEADRNDDTY
+1382 ATTNEADRNDDTY

-1409 LYIKGGKKG
+1409 LYIKGGKKV

>member
-1 MCLTICGTYTPVKCP
+1 
-16 IEIII
+16 
-21 IERTTNITFLTL
+21 
-33 THTTMGKTNAK
+33 MGKTNAK

-101 AMADSSSVV
+101 AIADSSEVV
-110 TPVLPDQGTTTPTDS
+110 SPVLPDQGTSAPTDS
-125 IGNGGAGDAEEVV
+125 IGNSGAGDTDQVL

-151 SWRSTNEKAGSTTQQ
+151 RYIVYGGTEGTVEQK
-166 SWEIICNRPTK
+166 SWEIIAQRETK
-177 LTFNYSCYNG
+177 LSF
-187 SYGTF
+187 SYGAADNQWNFYTQIFIDDERVREMDGGTYNDTF
-192 QVTLNDS
+192 SVTLTPGRHILTFKNECYGEADS
-199 TIISRGNWDST
+199 TTYAFISD
-210 EDRLYQ
+210 
-216 IDLPAGRYV
+216 
-225 LKASYYTRYD
+225 
-235 NYYDPDG
+235 
-242 LNEYCYARISGIAT
+242 IAT
-256 DDVQANATAYLSG
+256 DDAQSNATAYLG
-269 LADYPALKQ
+269 ALADYPALKQ

-285 NSSAAPDDEALYN
+285 NSNAAPDDEALYN

-304 NDVRTAVSYY
+304 NDVRKAVSYY

-346 DVNTSTSANYL
+346 DVNTSTSADYL

-377 DDWAFNTDQRYTI
+377 DDWAFNTNQRYTI

-402 VAACTGLEAQD
+402 VAACTGLEVQD
-413 ADVTNLV
+413 ADVTDLV
-420 IPSTVRYNGVTYAVV
+420 IPSTVRYNNVTYAVV

-448 TLTLPRTLRHINDYG
+448 TLTLPRTLRHINDNG

-486 VNNCPQL
+486 VYNCPQL

-499 AEVPPTLGSLDN
+499 AEVPPTLGSLGDDS
-511 NRYYDE
+511 YYEDG
-517 YGNSTYHYLR
+517 YRAYRYLR

-538 RLVNAW
+538 RLVSAW

-584 NKLIIEGELNAD
+584 NKLIIEGELNSD
-596 DWSKIGQMTNLT
+596 DWSKIKQMTNLT

-620 PSNAFNGRWAIDKV
+620 PSEAFKGRWAIDKV

-641 KIGSYAF
+641 KIGGYAF
-648 QNTSLTSVN
+648 QRTSLTSVN
-657 IPDNVETIENN
+657 IPDNVETIEDN
-668 AFGRVKRLQEVH
+668 AFGRAKQLQEVH
-680 LPDNLTALGGSAF
+680 LPDSLTSLGEGAF
-693 EYCRN
+693 EYCKS
-698 LRAVK
+698 LHSVK
-703 IPSKIKVITWYAF
+703 IPAKIKEIPGYAL
-716 RDCSSLQS
+716 RYCNSLQS
-724 VELHDSITGFGNESF
+724 VELHDSITSIGYEAFGNS
-739 AGCDLREITLP
+739 DLREITLP
-750 KSTTAVGNHAFE
+750 KSTTWVG
-762 GNANLSKVTFNEGL
+762 GNAFKENTNLSKVTLNEGL
-776 IYIGES
+776 INIGDY

-790 TLNCPSTLRNIYN
+790 TLNCPSTLRSI
-803 SAFAGCRNL
+803 SQGAFAGCGNL
-812 RQIYLNEGLTRIEMY
+812 RQINLNEGLTRIELY

-843 EYCAGGAFDDCDSL
+843 EYCSQSAFDDCDSL

-884 ILYVPVWS
+884 VLYVPVWS

-946 NQITDSQGNTD
+946 NQITDSQGNSD

-984 KYSYKQNY
+984 KYSYEQDSY
-992 YYNENYRHLRP
+992 YYNENYRYLRP

-1092 DDKNGNYDAA
+1092 NDKNGNYDAA

-1155 FLDFGAPFMVWNSN
+1155 FLDFGAPFMVWNSYN
-1169 NQNYEAYSPVDDS
+1169 GNYEAYSPVDDS

-1230 RAAYDSNTHTAAQR
+1230 RAAYDSNAHTAAQR

-1317 HFGTDGTY
+1317 HFGTHGTY

-1382 ATVNEADRNDDTY
+1382 ATANEADRNDDTY

-1409 LYIKGGKKG
+1409 LYIKGGKKV

>member
-1 MCLTICGTYTPVKCP
+1 
-16 IEIII
+16 
-21 IERTTNITFLTL
+21 
-33 THTTMGKTNAK
+33 MGKTNAK

-101 AMADSSSVV
+101 AVADSSEVV
-110 TPVLPDQGTTTPTDS
+110 SPVLPDQGTTAPTDS
-125 IGNGGAGDAEEVV
+125 IDNGGAGDTEQVL

-151 SWRSTNEKAGSTTQQ
+151 SWQSTNKEAESTTQQ

-177 LTFNYSCYNG
+177 LTFNYCWNNGNSC
-187 SYGTF
+187 TF
-192 QVTLNDS
+192 RVTLNDS
-199 TIISRGNWDST
+199 TIISKNSWTTTLG
-210 EDRLYQ
+210 EHYQ
-216 IDLPAGRYV
+216 INLPAGRYV
-225 LKASYYTRYD
+225 LKASLYTHYENQGD
-235 NYYDPDG
+235 NYF
-242 LNEYCYARISGIAT
+242 ARISDIAI
-256 DDVQANATAYLSG
+256 DDAQANATAFLG
-269 LADYPALKQ
+269 ALADYPALKQ

-285 NSSAAPDDEALYN
+285 NSNAAPDDEALYN

-304 NDVRTAVSYY
+304 NDVRKAVSYY

-346 DVNTSTSANYL
+346 NVNTSTSAEYL
-357 AAFDALETS
+357 AAFEALETS
-366 IAVQVSSNQKI
+366 IAVQVTSNQKI
-377 DDWAFNTDQRYTI
+377 DEWAINTDQRYTI

-396 LDQDHK
+396 LDQEHK
-402 VAACTGLEAQD
+402 VAACTGLQVQD

-884 ILYVPVWS
+884 VLYVPVWS

-1051 VIRGHS
+1051 VIRSHS

-1092 DDKNGNYDAA
+1092 NDKNGNYDAA

-1230 RAAYDSNTHTAAQR
+1230 RAAYDSNAHAAAQR

-1284 TEPAVSQIFTINGA
+1284 TEPTVSQIFTINGA

-1325 TIGLSNQPDGQV
+1325 TIGLSNQPDGEI

-1382 ATVNEADRNDDTY
+1382 ATTNEADRNDDTY

-1409 LYIKGGKKG
+1409 LYIKGGKKV

>member
-1 MCLTICGTYTPVKCP
+1 
-16 IEIII
+16 
-21 IERTTNITFLTL
+21 
-33 THTTMGKTNAK
+33 MGKTNAK

-110 TPVLPDQGTTTPTDS
+110 TPVQPDQGTTTPTDS
-125 IGNGGAGDAEEVV
+125 IGNSGAGDTDQVL

-151 SWRSTNEKAGSTTQQ
+151 SWQSTNKEAGSTTQQ
-166 SWEIICNRPTK
+166 SWEIICSRPTK
-177 LTFNYSCYNG
+177 LSFNYAYKNRYSEIH
-187 SYGTF
+187 
-192 QVTLNDS
+192 VTLNDS
-199 TIISRGNWDST
+199 TIIRDGAWYST
-210 EDRLYQ
+210 ESRHYQ

-225 LKASYYTRYD
+225 LKASYYTEGENPD
-235 NYYDPDG
+235 DINNQNY
-242 LNEYCYARISGIAT
+242 NYARISDIAT
-256 DDVQANATAYLSG
+256 DDAQSNATAFLG
-269 LADYPALKQ
+269 ALADYPAFKQ

-304 NDVRTAVSYY
+304 NDVRKAVSYY

-346 DVNTSTSANYL
+346 DVNTSTSADYL

-366 IAVQVSSNQKI
+366 IAVQVTSNQSI
-377 DDWAFNTDQRYTI
+377 DDWAINTDQLYTV

-396 LDQDHK
+396 FDKDHK
-402 VAACTGLEAQD
+402 VAACIGLQTED
-413 ADVTNLV
+413 ADVTDLV
-420 IPSTVRYNGVTYAVV
+420 IPSTVRYNNVTYAVV

-448 TLTLPRTLRHINDYG
+448 TLTLPRTLRHINDWG

-468 AITDLEIPANVE
+468 AITNLEIPANVE
-480 RMGNYI
+480 RMGENVVY
-486 VNNCPQL
+486 NCPQL
-493 QRIKVN
+493 RRIKVN

-511 NRYYDE
+511 ESYSDE
-517 YGNSTYHYLR
+517 RAYIKIT
-527 IVIPRESFHAY
+527 IPRESFHAY
-538 RLVNAW
+538 RLVSAW
-544 NTDYNVLIGGDE
+544 KTDRTVLIGGDE
-556 GITVNTGKIAAGDL
+556 GVTVSTGKIAAGDL
-570 GHVVVEEAG
+570 GHVVIEEAG
-579 YLQEV
+579 YLPEV
-584 NKLIIEGELNAD
+584 NKLIIEGELNSD
-596 DWSKIGQMTNLT
+596 DWSKIKQMTNLT

-620 PSNAFNGRWAIDKV
+620 PSYAFNGRWAIDKV

-641 KIGSYAF
+641 KIGTYAF
-648 QNTSLTSVN
+648 QKTSLTSVN
-657 IPDNVETIENN
+657 IPDNVETIAEYAFSN
-668 AFGRVKRLQEVH
+668 ARQLQEVH
-680 LPDNLTALGGSAF
+680 LPDSLTSLGNYAF
-693 EYCRN
+693 EECRS
-698 LRAVK
+698 LRTVK
-703 IPSKIKVITWYAF
+703 IPAKLKEIPWYAF
-716 RDCSSLQS
+716 QHCKSLQS
-724 VELHDSITGFGNESF
+724 VELHDGITGIGDYSF
-739 AGCDLREITLP
+739 NNCDLREMTLP
-750 KSTTAVGNHAFE
+750 KSTTWVG
-762 GNANLSKVTFNEGL
+762 GNAFNGNTNLSKVTLNEGL
-776 IYIGES
+776 IDIWAE
-782 AFQNTAID
+782 AFYNTAID
-790 TLNCPSTLRNIYN
+790 TLNCPSTLRNIRN

-812 RQIYLNEGLTRIEMY
+812 RQINLNEGLTRIEVY

-843 EYCAGGAFDDCDSL
+843 EYCAGAAFDGCDSL

-869 TDNGCPLTSADLTKA
+869 TDGGCPLTVNDLTKA
-884 ILYVPVWS
+884 VLYVPVWS
-892 LAEYQL
+892 LSEYQL

-941 LTVTN
+941 LTYTN
-946 NQITDSQGNTD
+946 NQITDSHNNSD

-977 MVLSPYA
+977 MVLSPFT
-984 KYSYKQNY
+984 KYIYEGGYYDY
-992 YYNENYRHLRP
+992 YYNQNYRHLRP

-1020 LWNATNRWQFVSFP
+1020 LWNATDRWQFVSFP

-1092 DDKNGNYDAA
+1092 NDENGNNYYAA

-1230 RAAYDSNTHTAAQR
+1230 RAAYDSNAHTAAQR

-1312 ALLGL
+1312 AILGL

-1382 ATVNEADRNDDTY
+1382 ATANEADRNDDTY

-1409 LYIKGGKKG
+1409 LYIKGGKKV

>member
-1 MCLTICGTYTPVKCP
+1 
-16 IEIII
+16 
-21 IERTTNITFLTL
+21 
-33 THTTMGKTNAK
+33 MGKTNAK

-101 AMADSSSVV
+101 AVADSSEVV
-110 TPVLPDQGTTTPTDS
+110 SPVLPDQGTTAPTDS
-125 IGNGGAGDAEEVV
+125 IGNGGAGDTEEVL

-151 SWRSTNEKAGSTTQQ
+151 SWQSSNKEAGSTTQQ

-177 LTFNYSCYNG
+177 LTFNYSCNNRN
-187 SYGTF
+187 SCTF

-199 TIISRGNWDST
+199 TIISKNSWSST
-210 EDRLYQ
+210 EGQHYQ

-225 LKASYYTRYD
+225 LKASYYTYYD
-235 NYYDPDG
+235 NQNDA
-242 LNEYCYARISGIAT
+242 CYASISGIAT
-256 DDVQANATAYLSG
+256 DDAQANATAYLG
-269 LADYPALKQ
+269 TLADYPALKQ

-304 NDVRTAVSYY
+304 TDVSKATMYY

-346 DVNTSTSANYL
+346 DVNTSTSADYM

-366 IAVQVSSNQKI
+366 IAVQVSSNQSI
-377 DDWAFNTDQRYTI
+377 DDWAINTDQLYTV

-402 VAACTGLEAQD
+402 VAACTGLQTEN
-413 ADVTNLV
+413 ADVTDLV
-420 IPSTVRYNGVTYAVV
+420 IPSTVRYNNVTYAVV

-448 TLTLPRTLRHINDYG
+448 TLTLPRTLRLIYDWG

-480 RMGNYI
+480 RMGMNI
-486 VNNCPQL
+486 VYNCPQL

-511 NRYYDE
+511 NSYYEDD
-517 YGNSTYHYLR
+517 YRTYHYIR

-544 NTDYNVLIGGDE
+544 NTDHNVLIGGDE
-556 GITVNTGKIAAGDL
+556 GITVSTGKIAAGDL

-596 DWSKIGQMTNLT
+596 DWSKIKQMTNLT

-620 PSNAFNGRWAIDKV
+620 PSNAFSGRWAIDKV

-641 KIGSYAF
+641 KIGTYAF
-648 QNTSLTSVN
+648 ASTSLTSVN
-657 IPDNVETIENN
+657 IPDNVEAIEQY
-668 AFGRVKRLQEVH
+668 AFSQVKQLQEVH
-680 LPDNLTALGGSAF
+680 LPDSLTSLGRYAF
-693 EYCRN
+693 EKCRS
-698 LRAVK
+698 LRTVK
-703 IPSKIKVITWYAF
+703 IPTKLKEIPWYAF
-716 RDCSSLQS
+716 DGCKSLQS
-724 VELHDSITGFGNESF
+724 VELHDSITSFGDYSF
-739 AGCDLREITLP
+739 RSCDLREITLP
-750 KSTTAVGNHAFE
+750 KSTTWVGGSAFN
-762 GNANLSKVTFNEGL
+762 GNANLSKVTLNEGL
-776 IYIGES
+776 VDIWTY

-790 TLNCPSTLRNIYN
+790 TLNCPSTLRNIYSN
-803 SAFAGCRNL
+803 AFRDCTNL
-812 RQIYLNEGLTRIEMY
+812 RQINLNEGLTRIESG

-843 EYCAGGAFDDCDSL
+843 EYCAGGAFYDCDSL

-869 TDNGCPLTSADLTKA
+869 TDGNCPLSGTDLTKA
-884 ILYVPVWS
+884 VLYVPVWS
-892 LAEYQL
+892 LSEYQL

-946 NQITDSQGNTD
+946 NQITDSQNNSD

-984 KYSYKQNY
+984 KYSYERNY
-992 YYNENYRHLRP
+992 YRDDYGYLRP

-1092 DDKNGNYDAA
+1092 NDKNGNYAAA

-1382 ATVNEADRNDDTY
+1382 ATANEADRNDDTY

-1409 LYIKGGKKG
+1409 LYIKGGKKV